1 MVCAEFSV
9 CFWHCSWSSHFCP
22 RLRWQRI
29 RRGLTKPSPRPSQ
42 WTGTRRRPIPP
53 AQEQPK
59 NENPPAPEEPK
70 TFTVTYT
77 DGVGGAVFDNEV
89 HSNLPS
95 GTATP
100 AFSGSLAREGYTF
113 AGWNPAVAE
122 TVTADV
128 TYAAKWEEGKTGPR
142 RVTLPTIPGPDVD
155 LAALDTGHKI
165 DVRFTVLYV
174 GDEFNIGYNYGSSE
188 KTKFVCQ
195 YKTNHSDTAYNNHT
209 IAISDIKAAASRA
222 SVNSGYQIVGWSKES
237 NANPTTWSLNKSGT
251 TACNKGST
259 IYLVAKNP
267 NPTTKYTYTLNY
279 DANGGTGAPSADSW
293 STTDASIRYHSFT
306 VKNTIP
312 TREGYVFKGW
322 KAKDGAD
329 TIYAGG
335 ALCSVSQQG
344 NDVVKNGNTWTRTLY
359 AVWEEAVP
367 SKPEW
372 SDIRRE
378 MQKVSVHVTCINP
391 DVNHTEKTYS
401 YKESNDDTIGSVQDS
416 AGSYTCTVT
425 VHLGRYRLQYN
436 QDFNREHE
444 FASSLTADVVLQY
457 NGTGWVIASALPLE
471 LKLTCGSAPTP
482 NPPGSDVLNSL
493 KVLVKCDSK
502 TYHFEKPYKMDDGDY
517 RLEKVDD
524 NTYTVI
530 VLADKYVEKYNAV
543 YPGHTL
549 FDNNTKTIKLVY
561 RYGAWT
567 VVGSNGVTFNV
578 SCEQKYTVTYT
589 DGVDGEVIFADQVSY
604 KKPGEKTPKFRG
616 TPTRTGYKF
625 IGWEPAVV
633 GTVTA
638 NATYTAQWVSISDL
652 DPAPEL
658 VSSLYMNFQ
667 CTNENASHDH
677 RSEMIAIGYGIGA
690 GGVIVTDAAGNPV
703 YNKDGNITAVITF
716 YQDSGFLNEYNKRT
730 GVAHRYA
737 DYEPKTK
744 SVDGVLIG
752 EVFHMYKKDYP
763 VVFDVVCGSLYTV
776 TYKDGTNG
784 TVFADDVHSNL
795 NANAATPAFVGG
807 TPTRPGYVFTGW
819 NPAVAATVTGNAT
832 YTAVWEKDANG
843 NGKPDKDEEKYTVTY
858 TDGVEN
864 EEIFADETY
873 SDLLSGTA
881 TPAFNGTPTRKGYA
895 FTGWNP
901 AVAATVT
908 GNATY
913 AAVWEEAAPPKPD
926 KPTPPTDEIGGAT
939 VAVKCITGHG
949 DLSWKIDSSTFT
961 VGEVTGD
968 DTTGYTCTV
977 TVQAEVYV
985 NAFNS
990 DKKANGVK
998 HTLADDAEKTFTMT
1012 YVNGAWTGPTNPA
1025 VTFEVKCEEELVPVH
1040 LVIYRNGDTSKAYK
1054 DVALESQPKGHVI
1067 DLSTID
1073 IADYYTGNYEFYG
1086 WYDDGAWNNYKANP
1100 ANPPAGL
1107 KEKTVNGWTNLK
1119 CMVYDKY
1126 QVVYFQS
1133 EEALRDFQNDHSK
1146 TEGRLYSTTALFGST
1161 LPTADAPTPTRTG
1174 YTFKFWS
1181 REGQNGDVTGQTV
1194 NGWTNL
1200 YAVWEKNTYTVT
1212 YTDGVDGEAF
1222 ADQAYT
1228 AKYEDATPAFEGTP
1242 TRKGFVFDGWNPEVA
1257 ETVTEDVTYTAQ
1269 WKPVQPDKKAI
1280 EGAIGRGV
1288 AVVCDN
1294 QNVKHG
1300 AKAYKV
1306 TLGEYTASNVMGTAA
1321 DGYTC
1326 TVTVRAA
1333 KFIEKYSSD
1342 MSDAV
1347 HTLIAG
1353 EPAEKTIELK
1363 WNGEKWVA
1371 ETELPVT
1378 FHTLCPPEQPSKK
1391 DIEGAIGRGV
1401 KIVCDN
1407 QNVKH
1412 GGKDYKPTQGEYTV
1426 SDVTGTASEGY
1437 TCTIT
1442 VKAAKIIEKYSSDMG
1457 KTHALIVGEQAEKTV
1472 ELKWD
1477 GEKWVAKTELPI
1489 TFHVECPP
1497 EKPTYDELKGLGI
1510 NAKVDCTTTTA
1521 HNGKSYTLIEDTYNV
1536 SDPERKGTAYTCI
1549 LTVNAKD
1556 YVAKYNAEENVG
1568 PHTLDDRDSK
1578 TIELTWN
1585 GEKWTAAETSVTF
1598 NVKCELLTV
1607 TYTDGVKGEE
1617 VFADV
1622 VYNDIPYGTN
1632 TPAFGTKDPTRKG
1645 YKFLGWEPVVADT
1658 VTENAT
1664 YVAQWEKLYTVTY
1677 TDGAKGKAFEDQV
1690 FTDLESGTKTPEF
1703 NGTPTRKGYKFLGWE
1718 PVVADT
1724 VTENVTYTAP
1734 VGRTLHRYL
1743 HRRREGQGVQGSG
1756 LQRS

>member
-1 MVCAEFSV
+1 MQTVCASGMDRQMKGEYFKMKNHGLRRIFSLFLALFMV
-9 CFWHCSWSSHFCP
+9 FTLLP
-22 RLRWQRI
+22 TTALAED
-29 RRGLTKPSPRPSQ
+29 T
-42 WTGTRRRPIPP
+42 TGADET
-53 AQEQPK
+53 QPK
-59 NENPPAPEEPK
+59 TVVVDEGEKKTDPPAPEEPK

-77 DGVGGAVFDNEV
+77 DGVGGAVFDNDV

-113 AGWNPAVAE
+113 VGWNPAVAE

-128 TYAAKWEEGKTGPR
+128 TYAAKWEEGKTNAR
-142 RVTLPTIPGPDVD
+142 RVPLPTIPKPDPAPAD
-155 LAALDTGHKI
+155 LNTGHKI

-293 STTDASIRYHSFT
+293 STTDAAIRYHSFT

-322 KAKDGAD
+322 KANDGSD
-329 TIYAGG
+329 TIYTGG
-335 ALCSVSQQG
+335 MTCAVSQYG

-359 AVWEEAVP
+359 AVWEEDAPAQPTPLDEAGVKALLGENAVQIICTNEQIGHG
-367 SKPEW
+367 SKTFGLIDGTFTVHQSNNRCEVVINSFSPYVNEFNAAVSVPAGTHITDNSMAGQNRTKINLVW
-372 SDIRRE
+372 SDG
-378 MQKVSVHVTCINP
+378 KWTAADAPAKYHVLCSSQPAEPTAPGEGDLENI
-391 DVNHTEKTYS
+391 EKLVRIVCDRNIHDA
-401 YKESNDDTIGSVQDS
+401 KEYGVI
-416 AGSYTCTVT
+416 AGSCEFGDIDMTGDVPTCPVT
-425 VHLGRYRLQYN
+425 IQAAEYVK
-436 QDFNREHE
+436 
-444 FASSLTADVVLQY
+444 AY
-457 NGTGWVIASALPLE
+457 NGTIGVEHTITGDTERLLILAWDANNNVWRPMTDTPVTFTVICPPARPGAEDLSN
-471 LKLTCGSAPTP
+471 LKAPVEVTCTTKPETHAA
-482 NPPGSDVLNSL
+482 VHFSL
-493 KVLVKCDSK
+493 R
-502 TYHFEKPYKMDDGDY
+502 GG
-517 RLEKVDD
+517 
-524 NTYTVI
+524 TYTIGDVAGNETDGYTCDI
-530 VLADKYVEKYNAV
+530 TLTADKYVARYNM
-543 YPGHTL
+543 
-549 FDNNTKTIKLVY
+549 D
-561 RYGAWT
+561 YG
-567 VVGSNGVTFNV
+567 
-578 SCEQKYTVTYT
+578 
-589 DGVDGEVIFADQVSY
+589 
-604 KKPGEKTPKFRG
+604 
-616 TPTRTGYKF
+616 
-625 IGWEPAVV
+625 
-633 GTVTA
+633 
-638 NATYTAQWVSISDL
+638 
-652 DPAPEL
+652 
-658 VSSLYMNFQ
+658 
-667 CTNENASHDH
+667 
-677 RSEMIAIGYGIGA
+677 
-690 GGVIVTDAAGNPV
+690 
-703 YNKDGNITAVITF
+703 
-716 YQDSGFLNEYNKRT
+716 
-730 GVAHRYA
+730 
-737 DYEPKTK
+737 
-744 SVDGVLIG
+744 
-752 EVFHMYKKDYP
+752 
-763 VVFDVVCGSLYTV
+763 
-776 TYKDGTNG
+776 
-784 TVFADDVHSNL
+784 
-795 NANAATPAFVGG
+795 
-807 TPTRPGYVFTGW
+807 
-819 NPAVAATVTGNAT
+819 
-832 YTAVWEKDANG
+832 
-843 NGKPDKDEEKYTVTY
+843 
-858 TDGVEN
+858 
-864 EEIFADETY
+864 
-873 SDLLSGTA
+873 
-881 TPAFNGTPTRKGYA
+881 
-895 FTGWNP
+895 
-901 AVAATVT
+901 
-908 GNATY
+908 
-913 AAVWEEAAPPKPD
+913 
-926 KPTPPTDEIGGAT
+926 
-939 VAVKCITGHG
+939 
-949 DLSWKIDSSTFT
+949 
-961 VGEVTGD
+961 
-968 DTTGYTCTV
+968 
-977 TVQAEVYV
+977 
-985 NAFNS
+985 
-990 DKKANGVK
+990 K
-998 HTLADDAEKTFTMT
+998 HTLTGDNSKTLTLK
-1012 YVNGAWTGPTNPA
+1012 YVEGRWVVNDP
-1025 VTFEVKCEEELVPVH
+1025 VTFPVECEEELFPVH

-1054 DVALESQPKGHVI
+1054 DIPLESQPKGHVI

-1212 YTDGVDGEAF
+1212 YTDGVNGEAF
-1222 ADQAYT
+1222 ADQVYT

-1242 TRKGFVFDGWNPEVA
+1242 TRKGFVFDGWTPEVA
-1257 ETVTEDVTYTAQ
+1257 ETVTDNATYTAQ

-1306 TLGEYTASNVMGTAA
+1306 TLGEYTVSDVMGTAA

-1457 KTHALIVGEQAEKTV
+1457 KTHALIVGEQPEKTV
-1472 ELKWD
+1472 ELKWN

-1617 VFADV
+1617 VFEDV
-1622 VYNDIPYGTN
+1622 VYKDIPYGTG

-1645 YKFLGWEPVVADT
+1645 YKFVGWEPEVAET
-1658 VTENAT
+1658 VTKNVT
-1664 YVAQWEKLYTVTY
+1664 YTAKWEKLYTVTY
-1677 TDGAKGKAFEDQV
+1677 TDGVKGKAFKDQV
-1690 FTDLESGTKTPEF
+1690 YKDLESGTDTPKF
-1703 NGTPTRKGYKFLGWE
+1703 DGKPTRKGYTFTGWS
-1718 PVVADT
+1718 PKVTDT
-1724 VTENVTYTAP
+1724 VTKDVTYVAQWKSVKNGKDNIPKTGDSEI
-1734 VGRTLHRYL
+1734 VMVL
-1743 HRRREGQGVQGSG
+1743 GSVLLFSFCG
-1756 LQRS
+1756 AAAVSVYDRKRKHF

>member
-1 MVCAEFSV
+1 MTA
-9 CFWHCSWSSHFCP
+9 
-22 RLRWQRI
+22 
-29 RRGLTKPSPRPSQ
+29 
-42 WTGTRRRPIPP
+42 
-53 AQEQPK
+53 
-59 NENPPAPEEPK
+59 N
-70 TFTVTYT
+70 VTY
-77 DGVGGAVFDNEV
+77 
-89 HSNLPS
+89 
-95 GTATP
+95 
-100 AFSGSLAREGYTF
+100 
-113 AGWNPAVAE
+113 VAQ
-122 TVTADV
+122 
-128 TYAAKWEEGKTGPR
+128 WEAGKTSAR

-155 LAALDTGHKI
+155 PAALNTGHKI

-188 KTKFVCQ
+188 KTQFVCQ

-293 STTDASIRYHSFT
+293 STTDAAIRYHSFT

-322 KAKDGAD
+322 KANDGSD
-329 TIYAGG
+329 TIYTGG
-335 ALCSVSQQG
+335 MTCAVSQYG

-359 AVWEEAVP
+359 AVWEEA
-367 SKPEW
+367 
-372 SDIRRE
+372 
-378 MQKVSVHVTCINP
+378 T
-391 DVNHTEKTYS
+391 
-401 YKESNDDTIGSVQDS
+401 
-416 AGSYTCTVT
+416 
-425 VHLGRYRLQYN
+425 
-436 QDFNREHE
+436 
-444 FASSLTADVVLQY
+444 
-457 NGTGWVIASALPLE
+457 
-471 LKLTCGSAPTP
+471 
-482 NPPGSDVLNSL
+482 
-493 KVLVKCDSK
+493 
-502 TYHFEKPYKMDDGDY
+502 
-517 RLEKVDD
+517 
-524 NTYTVI
+524 
-530 VLADKYVEKYNAV
+530 
-543 YPGHTL
+543 
-549 FDNNTKTIKLVY
+549 
-561 RYGAWT
+561 
-567 VVGSNGVTFNV
+567 
-578 SCEQKYTVTYT
+578 
-589 DGVDGEVIFADQVSY
+589 
-604 KKPGEKTPKFRG
+604 
-616 TPTRTGYKF
+616 
-625 IGWEPAVV
+625 
-633 GTVTA
+633 
-638 NATYTAQWVSISDL
+638 
-652 DPAPEL
+652 
-658 VSSLYMNFQ
+658 
-667 CTNENASHDH
+667 
-677 RSEMIAIGYGIGA
+677 
-690 GGVIVTDAAGNPV
+690 
-703 YNKDGNITAVITF
+703 
-716 YQDSGFLNEYNKRT
+716 
-730 GVAHRYA
+730 
-737 DYEPKTK
+737 
-744 SVDGVLIG
+744 
-752 EVFHMYKKDYP
+752 
-763 VVFDVVCGSLYTV
+763 
-776 TYKDGTNG
+776 
-784 TVFADDVHSNL
+784 
-795 NANAATPAFVGG
+795 
-807 TPTRPGYVFTGW
+807 
-819 NPAVAATVTGNAT
+819 
-832 YTAVWEKDANG
+832 
-843 NGKPDKDEEKYTVTY
+843 
-858 TDGVEN
+858 
-864 EEIFADETY
+864 
-873 SDLLSGTA
+873 
-881 TPAFNGTPTRKGYA
+881 
-895 FTGWNP
+895 
-901 AVAATVT
+901 
-908 GNATY
+908 
-913 AAVWEEAAPPKPD
+913 PPKPD
-926 KPTPPTDEIGGAT
+926 KPTAPGE
-939 VAVKCITGHG
+939 G
-949 DLSWKIDSSTFT
+949 DLSGLIGQITVNCTNEAATHVLNSKSYALIADSYNTSEVEGDAENGYTYT
-961 VGEVTGD
+961 VTINSQKYVEQFDTDTGAAHDPKGVNATVTLKYTDNGWTVESGAPVVFDVACVTEIVPPARPGAEDLSNLEAPVEVVCTTKPETHAAAHFSLGD
-968 DTTGYTCTV
+968 GTYTIGDVAGNETDGYTCDITV
-977 TVQAEVYV
+977 TADRYV
-985 NAFNS
+985 WWYNL
-990 DKKANGVK
+990 DYGK
-998 HTLADDAEKTFTMT
+998 HTLTGDNTKTLTLK
-1012 YVNGAWTGPTNPA
+1012 YVEGQWA
-1025 VTFEVKCEEELVPVH
+1025 VDTPITFPVECEEELFPVH

-1086 WYDDGAWNNYKANP
+1086 WYDDGLFNIYKSDP

-1133 EEALRDFQNDHSK
+1133 EEAWRDFQNDHSK

-1212 YTDGVDGEAF
+1212 YTDGVNGEAF
-1222 ADQAYT
+1222 ADQVYNVPF
-1228 AKYEDATPAFEGTP
+1228 EDATPAFDGTPARAGYKFLGWEPTVAETVTENATYVAQWEKLYTVTYTDGVDEKVFKDDVHSDLEKDTKTPAFSGGTP

-1294 QNVKHG
+1294 QNVNHG
-1300 AKAYKV
+1300 EKKYKP
-1306 TLGEYTASNVMGTAA
+1306 TLGEYTVSDVMGTAA

-1326 TVTVRAA
+1326 TVTVKAA
-1333 KFIEKYSSD
+1333 KFIEKYNSD
-1342 MSDAV
+1342 MGDAV

-1401 KIVCDN
+1401 RIVCDN
-1407 QNVKH
+1407 QHVNH
-1412 GGKDYKPTQGEYTV
+1412 WAKDYKPTQGEYTV

-1442 VKAAKIIEKYSSDMG
+1442 VKAAKIVEKYGSDFG
-1457 KTHALIVGEQAEKTV
+1457 KPHDLIIGEAAEKTV

-1521 HNGKSYTLIEDTYNV
+1521 HNGKSYTLIEGTYNV

-1585 GEKWTAAETSVTF
+1585 GEKWTAAETSVAF

-1622 VYNDIPYGTN
+1622 VYKDIPYGTG
-1632 TPAFGTKDPTRKG
+1632 TPAFGTKDPTREG
-1645 YKFLGWEPVVADT
+1645 YKFVGWEPEVAET
-1658 VTENAT
+1658 VTKDVT
-1664 YVAQWEKLYTVTY
+1664 YTAKWEKLYTVTY
-1677 TDGAKGKAFEDQV
+1677 TDGVKGKAFKDQV
-1690 FTDLESGTKTPEF
+1690 YKDLESGTDTPKF
-1703 NGTPTRKGYKFLGWE
+1703 DGKPTRKGYTFTGWS
-1718 PVVADT
+1718 PKVTDT
-1724 VTENVTYTAP
+1724 VTKDVTYVAQWKSVKNGKDNIPKTGDSEI
-1734 VGRTLHRYL
+1734 VMVL
-1743 HRRREGQGVQGSG
+1743 GSVLLFSFCG
-1756 LQRS
+1756 AAAVSVYDRKRKHF

>member
-1 MVCAEFSV
+1 M
-9 CFWHCSWSSHFCP
+9 
-22 RLRWQRI
+22 
-29 RRGLTKPSPRPSQ
+29 
-42 WTGTRRRPIPP
+42 
-53 AQEQPK
+53 
-59 NENPPAPEEPK
+59 
-70 TFTVTYT
+70 
-77 DGVGGAVFDNEV
+77 
-89 HSNLPS
+89 
-95 GTATP
+95 TA
-100 AFSGSLAREGYTF
+100 
-113 AGWNPAVAE
+113 N
-122 TVTADV
+122 V
-128 TYAAKWEEGKTGPR
+128 TYAAKWEEGKTNAR
-142 RVTLPTIPGPDVD
+142 RVPLPTIPKPDPAPAD
-155 LAALDTGHKI
+155 LNTGHKI

-209 IAISDIKAAASRA
+209 IAISDIKAAAGRA

-322 KAKDGAD
+322 KANDGSD
-329 TIYAGG
+329 TIYTGG
-335 ALCSVSQQG
+335 MTCAVSQYG

-359 AVWEEAVP
+359 AVWEEA
-367 SKPEW
+367 
-372 SDIRRE
+372 
-378 MQKVSVHVTCINP
+378 
-391 DVNHTEKTYS
+391 
-401 YKESNDDTIGSVQDS
+401 
-416 AGSYTCTVT
+416 
-425 VHLGRYRLQYN
+425 
-436 QDFNREHE
+436 
-444 FASSLTADVVLQY
+444 
-457 NGTGWVIASALPLE
+457 
-471 LKLTCGSAPTP
+471 
-482 NPPGSDVLNSL
+482 
-493 KVLVKCDSK
+493 
-502 TYHFEKPYKMDDGDY
+502 
-517 RLEKVDD
+517 
-524 NTYTVI
+524 
-530 VLADKYVEKYNAV
+530 
-543 YPGHTL
+543 
-549 FDNNTKTIKLVY
+549 
-561 RYGAWT
+561 
-567 VVGSNGVTFNV
+567 
-578 SCEQKYTVTYT
+578 
-589 DGVDGEVIFADQVSY
+589 
-604 KKPGEKTPKFRG
+604 
-616 TPTRTGYKF
+616 
-625 IGWEPAVV
+625 
-633 GTVTA
+633 
-638 NATYTAQWVSISDL
+638 
-652 DPAPEL
+652 
-658 VSSLYMNFQ
+658 
-667 CTNENASHDH
+667 
-677 RSEMIAIGYGIGA
+677 
-690 GGVIVTDAAGNPV
+690 
-703 YNKDGNITAVITF
+703 
-716 YQDSGFLNEYNKRT
+716 
-730 GVAHRYA
+730 
-737 DYEPKTK
+737 
-744 SVDGVLIG
+744 
-752 EVFHMYKKDYP
+752 
-763 VVFDVVCGSLYTV
+763 
-776 TYKDGTNG
+776 
-784 TVFADDVHSNL
+784 
-795 NANAATPAFVGG
+795 
-807 TPTRPGYVFTGW
+807 
-819 NPAVAATVTGNAT
+819 
-832 YTAVWEKDANG
+832 
-843 NGKPDKDEEKYTVTY
+843 
-858 TDGVEN
+858 
-864 EEIFADETY
+864 
-873 SDLLSGTA
+873 
-881 TPAFNGTPTRKGYA
+881 
-895 FTGWNP
+895 
-901 AVAATVT
+901 
-908 GNATY
+908 
-913 AAVWEEAAPPKPD
+913 APPKPD
-926 KPTPPTDEIGGAT
+926 KPTAPGE
-939 VAVKCITGHG
+939 G
-949 DLSWKIDSSTFT
+949 DLSGLIGQIT
-961 VGEVTGD
+961 VNCTNGKAAHELKTKGYTLISGSYTTSEVAGD
-968 DTTGYTCTV
+968 AENGYTCTV
-977 TVQAEVYV
+977 TINSQKYVEQFDTDTGAAHTPKDAAATVTLKHTDNGWAVERGVPVVFNVVCVTEIVPPAKPGAEDLANLEAPVEVVCTTKPETHAAAHFSLGDGTYTIGDVAGNKTDGYTCDITVTADRYV
-985 NAFNS
+985 WWYNL
-990 DKKANGVK
+990 DYGK
-998 HTLADDAEKTFTMT
+998 HTLTGDNTKTLTLK
-1012 YVNGAWTGPTNPA
+1012 YVEGQWA
-1025 VTFEVKCEEELVPVH
+1025 VDTPITFPVECEEELFPVH

-1054 DVALESQPKGHVI
+1054 DIPLESQPKGHVI

-1146 TEGRLYSTTALFGST
+1146 TEGRLYSTTAPFGST

-1212 YTDGVDGEAF
+1212 YTDGVNGEAF
-1222 ADQAYT
+1222 ADQTYT
-1228 AKYEDATPAFEGTP
+1228 AKYEDATPTFEGTP
-1242 TRKGFVFDGWNPEVA
+1242 ARKGFVFDGWNPEVA
-1257 ETVTEDVTYTAQ
+1257 ETVTDNATYTAQ

-1306 TLGEYTASNVMGTAA
+1306 TLGEYTVSDVMGTAA

-1342 MSDAV
+1342 MGDAV

-1401 KIVCDN
+1401 RIVCDN
-1407 QNVKH
+1407 QNVNH
-1412 GGKDYKPTQGEYTV
+1412 WAKDYKPTQGEYTV

-1442 VKAAKIIEKYSSDMG
+1442 VKAAKIVEKYGSDFG
-1457 KTHALIVGEQAEKTV
+1457 KPHDLIIGEAAEKTV

-1521 HNGKSYTLIEDTYNV
+1521 HNDKSYTLIEGTYEV

-1617 VFADV
+1617 VFEDV
-1622 VYNDIPYGTN
+1622 VYKDIPYGTS
-1632 TPAFGTKDPTRKG
+1632 TPAFGTKDPTREG
-1645 YKFLGWEPVVADT
+1645 YKFVGWEPEVAET
-1658 VTENAT
+1658 VTENVT
-1664 YVAQWEKLYTVTY
+1664 YTAKWEKLYTVTY
-1677 TDGAKGKAFEDQV
+1677 TDGAKGKAFKDQV
-1690 FTDLESGTKTPEF
+1690 YSDLEAGTDTPKF
-1703 NGTPTRKGYKFLGWE
+1703 DGKPTRKGYTFTGWS
-1718 PVVADT
+1718 PKVTDT
-1724 VTENVTYTAP
+1724 VTKDVTYVAQWKSVKNGKDNIPKTGDSEI
-1734 VGRTLHRYL
+1734 VMVL
-1743 HRRREGQGVQGSG
+1743 GSVLLFSFCG
-1756 LQRS
+1756 AAAVSVYDRKRKHF

>member
-1 MVCAEFSV
+1 M
-9 CFWHCSWSSHFCP
+9 
-22 RLRWQRI
+22 
-29 RRGLTKPSPRPSQ
+29 
-42 WTGTRRRPIPP
+42 
-53 AQEQPK
+53 
-59 NENPPAPEEPK
+59 
-70 TFTVTYT
+70 
-77 DGVGGAVFDNEV
+77 
-89 HSNLPS
+89 
-95 GTATP
+95 
-100 AFSGSLAREGYTF
+100 
-113 AGWNPAVAE
+113 
-122 TVTADV
+122 TADV

-322 KAKDGAD
+322 KANDGSD
-329 TIYAGG
+329 TIYTGG
-335 ALCSVSQQG
+335 MTCAVSQYG

-359 AVWEEAVP
+359 AVWEEA
-367 SKPEW
+367 
-372 SDIRRE
+372 
-378 MQKVSVHVTCINP
+378 T
-391 DVNHTEKTYS
+391 
-401 YKESNDDTIGSVQDS
+401 
-416 AGSYTCTVT
+416 
-425 VHLGRYRLQYN
+425 
-436 QDFNREHE
+436 
-444 FASSLTADVVLQY
+444 
-457 NGTGWVIASALPLE
+457 
-471 LKLTCGSAPTP
+471 
-482 NPPGSDVLNSL
+482 
-493 KVLVKCDSK
+493 
-502 TYHFEKPYKMDDGDY
+502 
-517 RLEKVDD
+517 
-524 NTYTVI
+524 
-530 VLADKYVEKYNAV
+530 
-543 YPGHTL
+543 
-549 FDNNTKTIKLVY
+549 
-561 RYGAWT
+561 
-567 VVGSNGVTFNV
+567 
-578 SCEQKYTVTYT
+578 
-589 DGVDGEVIFADQVSY
+589 
-604 KKPGEKTPKFRG
+604 
-616 TPTRTGYKF
+616 
-625 IGWEPAVV
+625 
-633 GTVTA
+633 
-638 NATYTAQWVSISDL
+638 
-652 DPAPEL
+652 
-658 VSSLYMNFQ
+658 
-667 CTNENASHDH
+667 
-677 RSEMIAIGYGIGA
+677 
-690 GGVIVTDAAGNPV
+690 
-703 YNKDGNITAVITF
+703 
-716 YQDSGFLNEYNKRT
+716 
-730 GVAHRYA
+730 
-737 DYEPKTK
+737 
-744 SVDGVLIG
+744 
-752 EVFHMYKKDYP
+752 
-763 VVFDVVCGSLYTV
+763 
-776 TYKDGTNG
+776 
-784 TVFADDVHSNL
+784 
-795 NANAATPAFVGG
+795 
-807 TPTRPGYVFTGW
+807 
-819 NPAVAATVTGNAT
+819 
-832 YTAVWEKDANG
+832 
-843 NGKPDKDEEKYTVTY
+843 
-858 TDGVEN
+858 
-864 EEIFADETY
+864 
-873 SDLLSGTA
+873 
-881 TPAFNGTPTRKGYA
+881 
-895 FTGWNP
+895 
-901 AVAATVT
+901 
-908 GNATY
+908 
-913 AAVWEEAAPPKPD
+913 PPKPD
-926 KPTPPTDEIGGAT
+926 KPTAPGE
-939 VAVKCITGHG
+939 G
-949 DLSWKIDSSTFT
+949 DLSGLIGNIT
-961 VGEVTGD
+961 VNCTNGKAAHELKAKGYTLISGSYTTNEVAGD
-968 DTTGYTCTV
+968 AENGYTCTV
-977 TVQAEVYV
+977 TINSQKYVEQFDTNTRTVHDPKGV
-985 NAFNS
+985 NATVTLKYTDNGWTVESGAPVVFDVACVTEIVPPARPGAEDLSNLKAPVDVTCTTKPETHAAVHFS
-990 DKKANGVK
+990 LRGGTYTIGDVAGNETDGYTCDITVTADKYVARYNMDYGK
-998 HTLADDAEKTFTMT
+998 HTLTGDNTKTLTLK
-1012 YVNGAWTGPTNPA
+1012 YVEGQWA
-1025 VTFEVKCEEELVPVH
+1025 VDTPITFPVECEEDLFPVH
-1040 LVIYRNGDTSKAYK
+1040 LVIYRNGNTTTAYK
-1054 DVALESQPKGHVI
+1054 DIALESQPKGHVI

-1086 WYDDGAWNNYKANP
+1086 WYDDGLFNIYKSDP

-1146 TEGRLYSTTALFGST
+1146 TEGRLHSTTALFGST

-1212 YTDGVDGEAF
+1212 YTDGVNGEAF

-1228 AKYEDATPAFEGTP
+1228 AKYEDATPAFEGTPARAGYKFLGWEPTVAETVTENATYVAQWEKLYTVTYTDGVDGKAFKDDVHSDLEKDTPTPAFSGGTP

-1294 QNVKHG
+1294 QNVNHG
-1300 AKAYKV
+1300 EKKYKP
-1306 TLGEYTASNVMGTAA
+1306 TLGEYTVSNVMGTAA

-1342 MSDAV
+1342 MGDAV

-1407 QNVKH
+1407 QNVNH
-1412 GGKDYKPTQGEYTV
+1412 WGKDYKPTQGEYTV

-1442 VKAAKIIEKYSSDMG
+1442 VKAAKIVEKYGSDFG
-1457 KTHALIVGEQAEKTV
+1457 KPHDLIIGEAAEKTV

-1521 HNGKSYTLIEDTYNV
+1521 HNGKSYTLIEGTYNV

-1585 GEKWTAAETSVTF
+1585 GEKWTAAETSVAF

-1622 VYNDIPYGTN
+1622 VYKDIPYGTG
-1632 TPAFGTKDPTRKG
+1632 TPAFGTKDPTREG
-1645 YKFLGWEPVVADT
+1645 YKFVGWEPEVAET
-1658 VTENAT
+1658 VTKDVT
-1664 YVAQWEKLYTVTY
+1664 YTAKWEKLYTVTY
-1677 TDGAKGKAFEDQV
+1677 TDGVKGKAFKDQV
-1690 FTDLESGTKTPEF
+1690 YKDLESGTDTPKF
-1703 NGTPTRKGYKFLGWE
+1703 DGKPTRKGYTFTGWS
-1718 PVVADT
+1718 PKVTDT
-1724 VTENVTYTAP
+1724 VTKDVTYVAQWKSVKNGKDNIPKTGDSEI
-1734 VGRTLHRYL
+1734 VMVL
-1743 HRRREGQGVQGSG
+1743 GSVLLFSFCG
-1756 LQRS
+1756 AAAVSVYDRKRKHF

>member
-1 MVCAEFSV
+1 MKNHGLRRIFSLFLALFMVFTLLPTTALAED
-9 CFWHCSWSSHFCP
+9 
-22 RLRWQRI
+22 
-29 RRGLTKPSPRPSQ
+29 T
-42 WTGTRRRPIPP
+42 TGADETQPKTVVVDEGEKKTDPP

-100 AFSGSLAREGYTF
+100 AFSGTLAREGYTF
-113 AGWNPAVAE
+113 AGWNPTVAG

-142 RVTLPTIPGPDVD
+142 RVTVPTIPGPDVD

-165 DVRFTVLYV
+165 DVRFTVLYM

-251 TACNKGST
+251 TACNKGTT

-306 VKNTIP
+306 VKNTTP

-322 KAKDGAD
+322 KAKDGSD
-329 TIYAGG
+329 TIYTGG
-335 ALCSVSQQG
+335 TLCSVSQYG

-359 AVWEEAVP
+359 AVWEEA
-367 SKPEW
+367 
-372 SDIRRE
+372 
-378 MQKVSVHVTCINP
+378 T
-391 DVNHTEKTYS
+391 
-401 YKESNDDTIGSVQDS
+401 
-416 AGSYTCTVT
+416 
-425 VHLGRYRLQYN
+425 
-436 QDFNREHE
+436 
-444 FASSLTADVVLQY
+444 
-457 NGTGWVIASALPLE
+457 
-471 LKLTCGSAPTP
+471 
-482 NPPGSDVLNSL
+482 
-493 KVLVKCDSK
+493 
-502 TYHFEKPYKMDDGDY
+502 
-517 RLEKVDD
+517 
-524 NTYTVI
+524 
-530 VLADKYVEKYNAV
+530 
-543 YPGHTL
+543 
-549 FDNNTKTIKLVY
+549 
-561 RYGAWT
+561 
-567 VVGSNGVTFNV
+567 
-578 SCEQKYTVTYT
+578 
-589 DGVDGEVIFADQVSY
+589 
-604 KKPGEKTPKFRG
+604 
-616 TPTRTGYKF
+616 
-625 IGWEPAVV
+625 
-633 GTVTA
+633 
-638 NATYTAQWVSISDL
+638 
-652 DPAPEL
+652 
-658 VSSLYMNFQ
+658 
-667 CTNENASHDH
+667 
-677 RSEMIAIGYGIGA
+677 
-690 GGVIVTDAAGNPV
+690 
-703 YNKDGNITAVITF
+703 
-716 YQDSGFLNEYNKRT
+716 
-730 GVAHRYA
+730 
-737 DYEPKTK
+737 
-744 SVDGVLIG
+744 
-752 EVFHMYKKDYP
+752 
-763 VVFDVVCGSLYTV
+763 
-776 TYKDGTNG
+776 
-784 TVFADDVHSNL
+784 
-795 NANAATPAFVGG
+795 
-807 TPTRPGYVFTGW
+807 
-819 NPAVAATVTGNAT
+819 
-832 YTAVWEKDANG
+832 
-843 NGKPDKDEEKYTVTY
+843 
-858 TDGVEN
+858 
-864 EEIFADETY
+864 
-873 SDLLSGTA
+873 
-881 TPAFNGTPTRKGYA
+881 
-895 FTGWNP
+895 
-901 AVAATVT
+901 
-908 GNATY
+908 
-913 AAVWEEAAPPKPD
+913 PPKPD
-926 KPTPPTDEIGGAT
+926 KPTAPGE
-939 VAVKCITGHG
+939 G
-949 DLSWKIDSSTFT
+949 DLSGLIGNIT
-961 VGEVTGD
+961 VNCTNGKAAHELKAKGYTLISGSYTTNEVAGDAENGYTYTVTINSQKYVEQFDADTGAAHD
-968 DTTGYTCTV
+968 PKDASATVTLKHTDNGWAVESGAPVVFNVACVTEIVPPARPGAEDLAKLEAPVEVVCTTKPETHTAAPFSLIEGTYDIGDVSGNETDGYTCDITV
-977 TVQAEVYV
+977 TAGNYV
-985 NAFNS
+985 ALYNTDF
-990 DKKANGVK
+990 GK
-998 HTLADDAEKTFTMT
+998 HTLTGDNSKTLTLK
-1012 YVNGAWTGPTNPA
+1012 YVEGRWVVNDP
-1025 VTFEVKCEEELVPVH
+1025 VTFPVECEEELFPVH

-1054 DVALESQPKGHVI
+1054 DIPLESQPKGHVI

-1073 IADYYTGNYEFYG
+1073 IADYYTGNYKFYG

-1212 YTDGVDGEAF
+1212 YTDGVNGKAF

-1242 TRKGFVFDGWNPEVA
+1242 TRKGFVFDGWTPEVA
-1257 ETVTEDVTYTAQ
+1257 ETVTDNATYTAQ

-1306 TLGEYTASNVMGTAA
+1306 TLGEYTVSDVMGTAA

-1342 MSDAV
+1342 MGDAV

-1407 QNVKH
+1407 QNVNH
-1412 GGKDYKPTQGEYTV
+1412 WGKDYKPTQGEYTV

-1457 KTHALIVGEQAEKTV
+1457 KTHALIVGEQPEKTV
-1472 ELKWD
+1472 ELKWN

-1622 VYNDIPYGTN
+1622 VYKDIPYGTS
-1632 TPAFGTKDPTRKG
+1632 TPAFGTKDPTREG
-1645 YKFLGWEPVVADT
+1645 YKFVGWEPEVAET
-1658 VTENAT
+1658 VTKNVT
-1664 YVAQWEKLYTVTY
+1664 YTAKWEKLYTVTY
-1677 TDGAKGKAFEDQV
+1677 TDGVKGKAFKDQV
-1690 FTDLESGTKTPEF
+1690 YKDLESGTDTPKF
-1703 NGTPTRKGYKFLGWE
+1703 DGKPTRKGYTFTGWS
-1718 PVVADT
+1718 PKVTDT
-1724 VTENVTYTAP
+1724 VTKDVTYVAQWKSVKNGKDNIPKTGDSEI
-1734 VGRTLHRYL
+1734 VMVL
-1743 HRRREGQGVQGSG
+1743 GSVLLFSFCG
-1756 LQRS
+1756 AAAVSVYDRKRKHF

>member
-1 MVCAEFSV
+1 MKNHGLRRIFSLFLALFMVFTLLPTTALAED
-9 CFWHCSWSSHFCP
+9 
-22 RLRWQRI
+22 
-29 RRGLTKPSPRPSQ
+29 T
-42 WTGTRRRPIPP
+42 TGADETQPKAVVVDEGEKKTDPP

-77 DGVGGAVFDNEV
+77 DGAGGAVFADKV
-89 HSNLPS
+89 YSNLSS

-100 AFSGSLAREGYTF
+100 AFSGTPAREGYTF

-122 TVTADV
+122 TVTANV
-128 TYAAKWEEGKTGPR
+128 TYVAQWGGGKTSAR
-142 RVTLPTIPGPDVD
+142 RVTLPTIPDPDPAP
-155 LAALDTGHKI
+155 AALNTGHKI
-165 DVRFTVLYV
+165 DVTFTVLYV
-174 GDEFNIGYNYGSSE
+174 GDEFRIGYNYGSSE

-195 YKTNHSDTAYNNHT
+195 YSSNHSDTAYNNHT
-209 IAISDIKAAASRA
+209 IAISDIKAAAGRA
-222 SVNSGYQIVGWSKES
+222 TVNSGYTIVGWSKES

-251 TACNKGST
+251 TACNKGTT

-293 STTDASIRYHSFT
+293 STTDAAIRYHSFT

-322 KAKDGAD
+322 KAKDGSD
-329 TIYAGG
+329 TIYTGG
-335 ALCSVSQQG
+335 TLCSVSQQG

-359 AVWEEAVP
+359 AVWEEDAPAQPTAPDNDTVKALLGENAVQIICTNAQIGHG
-367 SKPEW
+367 SKTFGLIDGTFTVYQSNNRCEVVINSLSPYVNEFNAAVSVPAGTHITDNSMAGQNRTKINLVW
-372 SDIRRE
+372 SDG
-378 MQKVSVHVTCINP
+378 KWTAADAPAKYHVLCSLQPVEPTTPGEGDLENI
-391 DVNHTEKTYS
+391 EKLVRIVCDRNIHDA
-401 YKESNDDTIGSVQDS
+401 KEYGVI
-416 AGSYTCTVT
+416 AGSCEFGGIDMTGDVPTCPVT
-425 VHLGRYRLQYN
+425 IRAAKYV
-436 QDFNREHE
+436 E
-444 FASSLTADVVLQY
+444 AY
-457 NGTGWVIASALPLE
+457 NGTIGVEHTITGDTERLLILAWDANNNVWRPM
-471 LKLTCGSAPTP
+471 TDTP
-482 NPPGSDVLNSL
+482 
-493 KVLVKCDSK
+493 
-502 TYHFEKPYKMDDGDY
+502 
-517 RLEKVDD
+517 
-524 NTYTVI
+524 
-530 VLADKYVEKYNAV
+530 
-543 YPGHTL
+543 
-549 FDNNTKTIKLVY
+549 
-561 RYGAWT
+561 
-567 VVGSNGVTFNV
+567 VTF
-578 SCEQKYTVTYT
+578 
-589 DGVDGEVIFADQVSY
+589 
-604 KKPGEKTPKFRG
+604 
-616 TPTRTGYKF
+616 
-625 IGWEPAVV
+625 
-633 GTVTA
+633 
-638 NATYTAQWVSISDL
+638 
-652 DPAPEL
+652 
-658 VSSLYMNFQ
+658 
-667 CTNENASHDH
+667 
-677 RSEMIAIGYGIGA
+677 
-690 GGVIVTDAAGNPV
+690 PV
-703 YNKDGNITAVITF
+703 
-716 YQDSGFLNEYNKRT
+716 E
-730 GVAHRYA
+730 
-737 DYEPKTK
+737 
-744 SVDGVLIG
+744 
-752 EVFHMYKKDYP
+752 
-763 VVFDVVCGSLYTV
+763 
-776 TYKDGTNG
+776 
-784 TVFADDVHSNL
+784 
-795 NANAATPAFVGG
+795 
-807 TPTRPGYVFTGW
+807 
-819 NPAVAATVTGNAT
+819 
-832 YTAVWEKDANG
+832 
-843 NGKPDKDEEKYTVTY
+843 
-858 TDGVEN
+858 
-864 EEIFADETY
+864 
-873 SDLLSGTA
+873 
-881 TPAFNGTPTRKGYA
+881 
-895 FTGWNP
+895 
-901 AVAATVT
+901 
-908 GNATY
+908 
-913 AAVWEEAAPPKPD
+913 
-926 KPTPPTDEIGGAT
+926 
-939 VAVKCITGHG
+939 
-949 DLSWKIDSSTFT
+949 
-961 VGEVTGD
+961 
-968 DTTGYTCTV
+968 
-977 TVQAEVYV
+977 
-985 NAFNS
+985 
-990 DKKANGVK
+990 
-998 HTLADDAEKTFTMT
+998 
-1012 YVNGAWTGPTNPA
+1012 
-1025 VTFEVKCEEELVPVH
+1025 CEEELFPVH
-1040 LVIYRNGDTSKAYK
+1040 LVIYRNGNTKTAYK
-1054 DVALESQPKGHVI
+1054 DIPLEGQPKGHVI

-1086 WYDDGAWNNYKANP
+1086 WYDDGLFNIYKRDP

-1107 KEKTVNGWTNLK
+1107 KEKTVNGWTNFK
-1119 CMVYDKY
+1119 CMVYDY
-1126 QVVYFQS
+1126 VPVVYFQS
-1133 EEALRDFQNDHSK
+1133 EEAWRDYQNDHSK

-1212 YTDGVDGEAF
+1212 YTDGVNGEAF

-1242 TRKGFVFDGWNPEVA
+1242 TRKGFVFDGWIPEVA
-1257 ETVTEDVTYTAQ
+1257 ETVTDNATYTAQ

-1294 QNVKHG
+1294 QNVNHG
-1300 AKAYKV
+1300 EKKYKP
-1306 TLGEYTASNVMGTAA
+1306 TLGEYTVSNVMGTAA

-1407 QNVKH
+1407 QNVNH
-1412 GGKDYKPTQGEYTV
+1412 WGKDYKPTQGEYTV

-1457 KTHALIVGEQAEKTV
+1457 KTHALIVGEQAEKAV
-1472 ELKWD
+1472 ELKWN

-1536 SDPERKGTAYTCI
+1536 SDPERKGTVYTCI

-1622 VYNDIPYGTN
+1622 VYKDIPYGTG

-1645 YKFLGWEPVVADT
+1645 YKFVGWEPEVAET
-1658 VTENAT
+1658 VTKDVT
-1664 YVAQWEKLYTVTY
+1664 YTAKWEKLYTVTY
-1677 TDGAKGKAFEDQV
+1677 TDGVKGKAFKDQV
-1690 FTDLESGTKTPEF
+1690 YSDLEAGTDTPKF
-1703 NGTPTRKGYKFLGWE
+1703 DGKPTRKGYTFTGWS
-1718 PVVADT
+1718 PKVTDT
-1724 VTENVTYTAP
+1724 VTKDVTYVAQWKSVKNGKDNIPKTGDSEI
-1734 VGRTLHRYL
+1734 VMVL
-1743 HRRREGQGVQGSG
+1743 GSVLLFSFCG
-1756 LQRS
+1756 AAAVSVYDRKRKHF

>member
-1 MVCAEFSV
+1 MQTVCASGMDHQMKGEYFKMKNHGLRRIFSLFLALFMV
-9 CFWHCSWSSHFCP
+9 FTLLP
-22 RLRWQRI
+22 TTALAED
-29 RRGLTKPSPRPSQ
+29 T
-42 WTGTRRRPIPP
+42 TGADETQPKTVVVDEGEKKTDPP

-77 DGVGGAVFDNEV
+77 DGVGGAVFDNDV

-113 AGWNPAVAE
+113 VGWNPAVAE

-128 TYAAKWEEGKTGPR
+128 TYAAKWEEGKTNAR
-142 RVTLPTIPGPDVD
+142 RVPLPTIPKPDPAPAD
-155 LAALDTGHKI
+155 LNTGHKI

-293 STTDASIRYHSFT
+293 STTDASIRHHSFT

-322 KAKDGAD
+322 KANDGSD
-329 TIYAGG
+329 TIYTGG
-335 ALCSVSQQG
+335 MTCAVSQYG

-359 AVWEEAVP
+359 AVWEEA
-367 SKPEW
+367 
-372 SDIRRE
+372 
-378 MQKVSVHVTCINP
+378 
-391 DVNHTEKTYS
+391 
-401 YKESNDDTIGSVQDS
+401 
-416 AGSYTCTVT
+416 
-425 VHLGRYRLQYN
+425 
-436 QDFNREHE
+436 
-444 FASSLTADVVLQY
+444 
-457 NGTGWVIASALPLE
+457 
-471 LKLTCGSAPTP
+471 
-482 NPPGSDVLNSL
+482 
-493 KVLVKCDSK
+493 
-502 TYHFEKPYKMDDGDY
+502 
-517 RLEKVDD
+517 
-524 NTYTVI
+524 
-530 VLADKYVEKYNAV
+530 
-543 YPGHTL
+543 
-549 FDNNTKTIKLVY
+549 
-561 RYGAWT
+561 
-567 VVGSNGVTFNV
+567 
-578 SCEQKYTVTYT
+578 
-589 DGVDGEVIFADQVSY
+589 
-604 KKPGEKTPKFRG
+604 
-616 TPTRTGYKF
+616 
-625 IGWEPAVV
+625 
-633 GTVTA
+633 
-638 NATYTAQWVSISDL
+638 
-652 DPAPEL
+652 
-658 VSSLYMNFQ
+658 
-667 CTNENASHDH
+667 
-677 RSEMIAIGYGIGA
+677 
-690 GGVIVTDAAGNPV
+690 
-703 YNKDGNITAVITF
+703 
-716 YQDSGFLNEYNKRT
+716 
-730 GVAHRYA
+730 
-737 DYEPKTK
+737 
-744 SVDGVLIG
+744 
-752 EVFHMYKKDYP
+752 
-763 VVFDVVCGSLYTV
+763 
-776 TYKDGTNG
+776 
-784 TVFADDVHSNL
+784 
-795 NANAATPAFVGG
+795 
-807 TPTRPGYVFTGW
+807 
-819 NPAVAATVTGNAT
+819 
-832 YTAVWEKDANG
+832 
-843 NGKPDKDEEKYTVTY
+843 
-858 TDGVEN
+858 
-864 EEIFADETY
+864 
-873 SDLLSGTA
+873 
-881 TPAFNGTPTRKGYA
+881 
-895 FTGWNP
+895 
-901 AVAATVT
+901 
-908 GNATY
+908 
-913 AAVWEEAAPPKPD
+913 APPKPD
-926 KPTPPTDEIGGAT
+926 KPTAPGE
-939 VAVKCITGHG
+939 G
-949 DLSWKIDSSTFT
+949 DLSGLIDNIT
-961 VGEVTGD
+961 VNCTNGKAAHELKTKGYTLISGSYTTSEVAGDAENGYTYTVTINSQKYVEQFDTDTGAAHD
-968 DTTGYTCTV
+968 PKGVNATVTLKYTDNGWTVESGAPVVFDVACVTEIVPPARPGAEDLSNLKAPVDVTCTTKPETHAAVHFSLRGGTYTIGDVAGNETDGYTCDITV
-977 TVQAEVYV
+977 TADKYV
-985 NAFNS
+985 ARYNM
-990 DKKANGVK
+990 DYGK
-998 HTLADDAEKTFTMT
+998 HTLTGDNSKTLTLK
-1012 YVNGAWTGPTNPA
+1012 YVEGRWVVNDP
-1025 VTFEVKCEEELVPVH
+1025 VTFPVECEEELFPVH

-1054 DVALESQPKGHVI
+1054 DIALESQPKGHVI

-1086 WYDDGAWNNYKANP
+1086 WYDDGAWNDYKANP

-1146 TEGRLYSTTALFGST
+1146 TEGRLYSTTAPFGST

-1174 YTFKFWS
+1174 YSFKFWS

-1212 YTDGVDGEAF
+1212 YTDGVNGEAF
-1222 ADQAYT
+1222 PNKYYP
-1228 AKYEDATPAFEGTP
+1228 AKYEDATPAFEGTL

-1306 TLGEYTASNVMGTAA
+1306 TLGEYTVSNVMGTAA

-1407 QNVKH
+1407 QNVNH
-1412 GGKDYKPTQGEYTV
+1412 WGKDYKPTQGEYTV

-1472 ELKWD
+1472 ELKWN

-1617 VFADV
+1617 VFEDV
-1622 VYNDIPYGTN
+1622 VYKDIPYGTS

-1645 YKFLGWEPVVADT
+1645 YKFVGWEPEVAET
-1658 VTENAT
+1658 VTKNVT
-1664 YVAQWEKLYTVTY
+1664 YTAKWEKLYTVTY
-1677 TDGAKGKAFEDQV
+1677 TDGVKGKAFKDQV
-1690 FTDLESGTKTPEF
+1690 YSDLESGTDTPKF
-1703 NGTPTRKGYKFLGWE
+1703 DGKPTRKGYTFTGWS
-1718 PVVADT
+1718 PKVTDT
-1724 VTENVTYTAP
+1724 VTKDVTYVAQWKSVKNGKDNIPKTGDSEI
-1734 VGRTLHRYL
+1734 VMVL
-1743 HRRREGQGVQGSG
+1743 GSVLLFSFCG
-1756 LQRS
+1756 AAAVSVYDRKRKHF

>member
-1 MVCAEFSV
+1 MTA
-9 CFWHCSWSSHFCP
+9 
-22 RLRWQRI
+22 
-29 RRGLTKPSPRPSQ
+29 
-42 WTGTRRRPIPP
+42 
-53 AQEQPK
+53 
-59 NENPPAPEEPK
+59 N
-70 TFTVTYT
+70 VTY
-77 DGVGGAVFDNEV
+77 
-89 HSNLPS
+89 
-95 GTATP
+95 
-100 AFSGSLAREGYTF
+100 
-113 AGWNPAVAE
+113 VAQ
-122 TVTADV
+122 
-128 TYAAKWEEGKTGPR
+128 WEAGKTSAR
-142 RVTLPTIPGPDVD
+142 RVTLPTIPEPDIAP
-155 LAALDTGHKI
+155 AALNTGHKI

-188 KTKFVCQ
+188 KTQFVCQ
-195 YKTNHSDTAYNNHT
+195 YKTNHSDTASTNHT
-209 IAISDIKAAASRA
+209 IAISDIKAAAGRA

-251 TACNKGST
+251 TACNKGTT

-322 KAKDGAD
+322 KANDGSD
-329 TIYAGG
+329 TIYTGG
-335 ALCSVSQQG
+335 MTCAVSQYG

-359 AVWEEAVP
+359 AVWEEA
-367 SKPEW
+367 
-372 SDIRRE
+372 
-378 MQKVSVHVTCINP
+378 T
-391 DVNHTEKTYS
+391 
-401 YKESNDDTIGSVQDS
+401 
-416 AGSYTCTVT
+416 
-425 VHLGRYRLQYN
+425 
-436 QDFNREHE
+436 
-444 FASSLTADVVLQY
+444 
-457 NGTGWVIASALPLE
+457 
-471 LKLTCGSAPTP
+471 
-482 NPPGSDVLNSL
+482 
-493 KVLVKCDSK
+493 
-502 TYHFEKPYKMDDGDY
+502 
-517 RLEKVDD
+517 
-524 NTYTVI
+524 
-530 VLADKYVEKYNAV
+530 
-543 YPGHTL
+543 
-549 FDNNTKTIKLVY
+549 
-561 RYGAWT
+561 
-567 VVGSNGVTFNV
+567 
-578 SCEQKYTVTYT
+578 
-589 DGVDGEVIFADQVSY
+589 
-604 KKPGEKTPKFRG
+604 
-616 TPTRTGYKF
+616 
-625 IGWEPAVV
+625 
-633 GTVTA
+633 
-638 NATYTAQWVSISDL
+638 
-652 DPAPEL
+652 
-658 VSSLYMNFQ
+658 
-667 CTNENASHDH
+667 
-677 RSEMIAIGYGIGA
+677 
-690 GGVIVTDAAGNPV
+690 
-703 YNKDGNITAVITF
+703 
-716 YQDSGFLNEYNKRT
+716 
-730 GVAHRYA
+730 
-737 DYEPKTK
+737 
-744 SVDGVLIG
+744 
-752 EVFHMYKKDYP
+752 
-763 VVFDVVCGSLYTV
+763 
-776 TYKDGTNG
+776 
-784 TVFADDVHSNL
+784 
-795 NANAATPAFVGG
+795 
-807 TPTRPGYVFTGW
+807 
-819 NPAVAATVTGNAT
+819 
-832 YTAVWEKDANG
+832 
-843 NGKPDKDEEKYTVTY
+843 
-858 TDGVEN
+858 
-864 EEIFADETY
+864 
-873 SDLLSGTA
+873 
-881 TPAFNGTPTRKGYA
+881 
-895 FTGWNP
+895 
-901 AVAATVT
+901 
-908 GNATY
+908 
-913 AAVWEEAAPPKPD
+913 PPKPD
-926 KPTPPTDEIGGAT
+926 KPTAPGE
-939 VAVKCITGHG
+939 G
-949 DLSWKIDSSTFT
+949 DLSGLIGNIT
-961 VGEVTGD
+961 VNCTNGKAAHELKAKGYTLISGSYTTNEVAGDAENGYTYTVTINSQKYVEQFDADTGAAHD
-968 DTTGYTCTV
+968 PKDASATVTLKYTDNGWTVTSGTPVVFDVACVTEIVPPARPGAEDLSNLKAPVDVTCTTKPETHAAVHFSLRGGTYTIGDVAGNETDGYTCDITV
-977 TVQAEVYV
+977 TADKYV
-985 NAFNS
+985 ARYNM
-990 DKKANGVK
+990 DYGK
-998 HTLADDAEKTFTMT
+998 HTLTGDNTKTLTLK
-1012 YVNGAWTGPTNPA
+1012 YVEGQWVVNDP
-1025 VTFEVKCEEELVPVH
+1025 VTFPVECEEELFPVH

-1086 WYDDGAWNNYKANP
+1086 WYDDGLFNIYKSDP

-1133 EEALRDFQNDHSK
+1133 EEAWRDFQNDHSK

-1212 YTDGVDGEAF
+1212 YTDGVNGEAF

-1242 TRKGFVFDGWNPEVA
+1242 ARKGFVFDGWTPEVA
-1257 ETVTEDVTYTAQ
+1257 ETVTDNATYTAQ

-1294 QNVKHG
+1294 QNVNHG
-1300 AKAYKV
+1300 EKKYKP
-1306 TLGEYTASNVMGTAA
+1306 TLGEYTVSNVMGTAA

-1407 QNVKH
+1407 QNVNH
-1412 GGKDYKPTQGEYTV
+1412 WGKDYKPTQGEYTV

-1622 VYNDIPYGTN
+1622 VYKDIPYGTS
-1632 TPAFGTKDPTRKG
+1632 TPAFGTKDPTREG
-1645 YKFLGWEPVVADT
+1645 YKFVGWEPEVAET
-1658 VTENAT
+1658 VTKDVT
-1664 YVAQWEKLYTVTY
+1664 YTAKWEKLYTVTY
-1677 TDGAKGKAFEDQV
+1677 TDGVKGKAFKDQV
-1690 FTDLESGTKTPEF
+1690 YSDLESGTDTPKF
-1703 NGTPTRKGYKFLGWE
+1703 DGKPTRKGYTFTGWS
-1718 PVVADT
+1718 PKVTDT
-1724 VTENVTYTAP
+1724 VTKDVTYVAQWKSVKNGKDNIPKTGDSEI
-1734 VGRTLHRYL
+1734 VMVL
-1743 HRRREGQGVQGSG
+1743 GSVLLFSFCG
-1756 LQRS
+1756 AAAVSVYDRKRKHF

>member
-1 MVCAEFSV
+1 MKGEYFKMKNHGLRRIFSLFLALFMVFTLLPTTALAED
-9 CFWHCSWSSHFCP
+9 
-22 RLRWQRI
+22 
-29 RRGLTKPSPRPSQ
+29 T
-42 WTGTRRRPIPP
+42 TGADETQPKTVVVDEGEKKTDPP

-59 NENPPAPEEPK
+59 NENPPAPEDPK

-77 DGVGGAVFDNEV
+77 DGADGAVFPNQV

-95 GTATP
+95 GTPTP
-100 AFSGSLAREGYTF
+100 AFSGTPAREGYTF

-122 TVTADV
+122 TVTANV
-128 TYAAKWEEGKTGPR
+128 TYVAQWEAGKTSAR
-142 RVTLPTIPGPDVD
+142 RVTLPTIPEPDIAP
-155 LAALDTGHKI
+155 AALNTGHKI

-209 IAISDIKAAASRA
+209 IAISDIKAAAGRA

-251 TACNKGST
+251 TACNKGTT

-322 KAKDGAD
+322 KANDGSD
-329 TIYAGG
+329 TIYTGG
-335 ALCSVSQQG
+335 MTCAVSQYG

-359 AVWEEAVP
+359 AVWEEAAP
-367 SKPEW
+367 PTPDKPTAPGEGDL
-372 SDIRRE
+372 SGLIGNI
-378 MQKVSVHVTCINP
+378 T
-391 DVNHTEKTYS
+391 VNCTNEAATHELKTKGYTLIS
-401 YKESNDDTIGSVQDS
+401 
-416 AGSYTCTVT
+416 GSYTTSEVA
-425 VHLGRYRLQYN
+425 G
-436 QDFNREHE
+436 DAE
-444 FASSLTADVVLQY
+444 
-457 NGTGWVIASALPLE
+457 NG
-471 LKLTCGSAPTP
+471 
-482 NPPGSDVLNSL
+482 
-493 KVLVKCDSK
+493 
-502 TYHFEKPYKMDDGDY
+502 Y
-517 RLEKVDD
+517 
-524 NTYTVI
+524 TYTVTI
-530 VLADKYVEKYNAV
+530 NSQKYVEQFDTDTGAAHDPKGVNATVTLKY
-543 YPGHTL
+543 T
-549 FDNNTKTIKLVY
+549 DN
-561 RYGAWT
+561 GWT
-567 VVGSNGVTFNV
+567 VES
-578 SCEQKYTVTYT
+578 
-589 DGVDGEVIFADQVSY
+589 
-604 KKPGEKTPKFRG
+604 
-616 TPTRTGYKF
+616 
-625 IGWEPAVV
+625 
-633 GTVTA
+633 
-638 NATYTAQWVSISDL
+638 
-652 DPAPEL
+652 
-658 VSSLYMNFQ
+658 
-667 CTNENASHDH
+667 
-677 RSEMIAIGYGIGA
+677 GA
-690 GGVIVTDAAGNPV
+690 
-703 YNKDGNITAVITF
+703 
-716 YQDSGFLNEYNKRT
+716 
-730 GVAHRYA
+730 
-737 DYEPKTK
+737 
-744 SVDGVLIG
+744 
-752 EVFHMYKKDYP
+752 P
-763 VVFDVVCGSLYTV
+763 VVFDVACV
-776 TYKDGTNG
+776 TEIVPPARPGAEDL
-784 TVFADDVHSNL
+784 SNL
-795 NANAATPAFVGG
+795 KAPVDVTCTTKPETHAAVHFSLRGG
-807 TPTRPGYVFTGW
+807 TYTIGD
-819 NPAVAATVTGNAT
+819 VAGN
-832 YTAVWEKDANG
+832 E
-843 NGKPDKDEEKYTVTY
+843 
-858 TDGVEN
+858 TD
-864 EEIFADETY
+864 
-873 SDLLSGTA
+873 
-881 TPAFNGTPTRKGYA
+881 
-895 FTGWNP
+895 
-901 AVAATVT
+901 
-908 GNATY
+908 
-913 AAVWEEAAPPKPD
+913 
-926 KPTPPTDEIGGAT
+926 
-939 VAVKCITGHG
+939 
-949 DLSWKIDSSTFT
+949 
-961 VGEVTGD
+961 
-968 DTTGYTCTV
+968 GYTCDITV
-977 TVQAEVYV
+977 TADKYV
-985 NAFNS
+985 ARYNM
-990 DKKANGVK
+990 DYGK
-998 HTLADDAEKTFTMT
+998 HTLTGDNTKTLTLK
-1012 YVNGAWTGPTNPA
+1012 YVEGQWA
-1025 VTFEVKCEEELVPVH
+1025 VDTPITFPVECEEELFPVH

-1054 DVALESQPKGHVI
+1054 DIALESQPKGHVI

-1212 YTDGVDGEAF
+1212 YTDGVNGEAF

-1242 TRKGFVFDGWNPEVA
+1242 ARKGFVFDGWNPEVA
-1257 ETVTEDVTYTAQ
+1257 ETVTDNATYTAQ

-1306 TLGEYTASNVMGTAA
+1306 TLGEYTVSNVMGTAA

-1407 QNVKH
+1407 QNVNH
-1412 GGKDYKPTQGEYTV
+1412 WGKDYKPTQGEYTV

-1457 KTHALIVGEQAEKTV
+1457 KTHALIVGEQPEKTV
-1472 ELKWD
+1472 ELKWN

-1521 HNGKSYTLIEDTYNV
+1521 HNGKSYTLIEGTYDV

-1617 VFADV
+1617 VFEDV

-1677 TDGAKGKAFEDQV
+1677 TDGVKGKAFKDQV
-1690 FTDLESGTKTPEF
+1690 YSDLESGTDTPKF
-1703 NGTPTRKGYKFLGWE
+1703 DGKPTRKGYTFTGWS
-1718 PVVADT
+1718 PKVTDT
-1724 VTENVTYTAP
+1724 VTKDVTYVAQWKSTKNGKDNVP
-1734 VGRTLHRYL
+1734 KTGDSEIVMVL
-1743 HRRREGQGVQGSG
+1743 GSVLLFSFCG
-1756 LQRS
+1756 AAAVSVYDRKRKHF

>member
-29 RRGLTKPSPRPSQ
+29 RRGADETQPK
-42 WTGTRRRPIPP
+42 TVAVDGDEKKTDPP

-113 AGWNPAVAE
+113 VGWNPAVAE

-293 STTDASIRYHSFT
+293 STTDAAIRYHSFT

-322 KAKDGAD
+322 KANDGSD
-329 TIYAGG
+329 TIYTGG
-335 ALCSVSQQG
+335 MTCAVSQYG

-359 AVWEEAVP
+359 AVWEEA
-367 SKPEW
+367 
-372 SDIRRE
+372 
-378 MQKVSVHVTCINP
+378 T
-391 DVNHTEKTYS
+391 
-401 YKESNDDTIGSVQDS
+401 
-416 AGSYTCTVT
+416 
-425 VHLGRYRLQYN
+425 
-436 QDFNREHE
+436 
-444 FASSLTADVVLQY
+444 
-457 NGTGWVIASALPLE
+457 
-471 LKLTCGSAPTP
+471 
-482 NPPGSDVLNSL
+482 
-493 KVLVKCDSK
+493 
-502 TYHFEKPYKMDDGDY
+502 
-517 RLEKVDD
+517 
-524 NTYTVI
+524 
-530 VLADKYVEKYNAV
+530 
-543 YPGHTL
+543 
-549 FDNNTKTIKLVY
+549 
-561 RYGAWT
+561 
-567 VVGSNGVTFNV
+567 
-578 SCEQKYTVTYT
+578 
-589 DGVDGEVIFADQVSY
+589 
-604 KKPGEKTPKFRG
+604 
-616 TPTRTGYKF
+616 
-625 IGWEPAVV
+625 
-633 GTVTA
+633 
-638 NATYTAQWVSISDL
+638 
-652 DPAPEL
+652 
-658 VSSLYMNFQ
+658 
-667 CTNENASHDH
+667 
-677 RSEMIAIGYGIGA
+677 
-690 GGVIVTDAAGNPV
+690 
-703 YNKDGNITAVITF
+703 
-716 YQDSGFLNEYNKRT
+716 
-730 GVAHRYA
+730 
-737 DYEPKTK
+737 
-744 SVDGVLIG
+744 
-752 EVFHMYKKDYP
+752 
-763 VVFDVVCGSLYTV
+763 
-776 TYKDGTNG
+776 
-784 TVFADDVHSNL
+784 
-795 NANAATPAFVGG
+795 
-807 TPTRPGYVFTGW
+807 
-819 NPAVAATVTGNAT
+819 
-832 YTAVWEKDANG
+832 
-843 NGKPDKDEEKYTVTY
+843 
-858 TDGVEN
+858 
-864 EEIFADETY
+864 
-873 SDLLSGTA
+873 
-881 TPAFNGTPTRKGYA
+881 
-895 FTGWNP
+895 
-901 AVAATVT
+901 
-908 GNATY
+908 
-913 AAVWEEAAPPKPD
+913 PPKPD
-926 KPTPPTDEIGGAT
+926 KPTAPGE
-939 VAVKCITGHG
+939 G
-949 DLSWKIDSSTFT
+949 DLSGLIGNIT
-961 VGEVTGD
+961 VNCTNDKAAHELKTKSYALIPGSYTTGEVEGDAENGYTYTVTINSRKYVEQFDTDTSAAHDPKDATATVTLKHTDNGWTVTGSTPVVFNVACVTEIVPPAKPGAED
-968 DTTGYTCTV
+968 LANLEAPVEVVCTTKPETHAAAHFSLRGGTYTIGDVAGNETDGYTCDITV
-977 TVQAEVYV
+977 TADKYV
-985 NAFNS
+985 ARYNM
-990 DKKANGVK
+990 DYGK
-998 HTLADDAEKTFTMT
+998 HTLTGDNTKTLTLK
-1012 YVNGAWTGPTNPA
+1012 YVEGQWA
-1025 VTFEVKCEEELVPVH
+1025 VDTPITFPVECEEELFPVH

-1086 WYDDGAWNNYKANP
+1086 WYDDGLFNIYKSDP

-1133 EEALRDFQNDHSK
+1133 KEALRDFQNDHSK
-1146 TEGRLYSTTALFGST
+1146 TEGRLYSTTAPFGST

-1200 YAVWEKNTYTVT
+1200 YAAWEKNTYTVT
-1212 YTDGVDGEAF
+1212 YTDGVNGEAF

-1228 AKYEDATPAFEGTP
+1228 VKYEDATPAFEGTP
-1242 TRKGFVFDGWNPEVA
+1242 ARKGFVFDGWNPEVA
-1257 ETVTEDVTYTAQ
+1257 ETVTDNATYTAQ

-1306 TLGEYTASNVMGTAA
+1306 TLGEYTVSNVMGTAA

-1326 TVTVRAA
+1326 TITVRAA

-1407 QNVKH
+1407 QNVNH
-1412 GGKDYKPTQGEYTV
+1412 WGKDYKPTQGEYTV

-1457 KTHALIVGEQAEKTV
+1457 KAHDLIIGEAAEKTV

-1497 EKPTYDELKGLGI
+1497 EKPTYDDLKELGI
-1510 NAKVDCTTTTA
+1510 DTKVHCATTTA
-1521 HNGKSYTLIEDTYNV
+1521 HTDATYALIGGTYEI
-1536 SDPERKGTAYTCI
+1536 SDPARKGTVYTCT
-1549 LTVNAKD
+1549 LTVKAKD

-1617 VFADV
+1617 VFEDV

-1645 YKFLGWEPVVADT
+1645 YKFLGWEPEVA
-1658 VTENAT
+1658 E
-1664 YVAQWEKLYTVTY
+1664 
-1677 TDGAKGKAFEDQV
+1677 
-1690 FTDLESGTKTPEF
+1690 
-1703 NGTPTRKGYKFLGWE
+1703 
-1718 PVVADT
+1718 T
-1724 VTENVTYTAP
+1724 VTENVTYTAKWEELYT
-1734 VGRTLHRYL
+1734 VTYTD
-1743 HRRREGQGVQGSG
+1743 GVKGKAFKDQVYSDLEAGTATPKFDGKPTRKGYTFTGWSPKVTDTVTKDVTYVAQWKSVKNGKDNIPKTGDSDIVMVLGSVLLFSFCG
-1756 LQRS
+1756 AAAVSVYDRKRKHF

>member
-1 MVCAEFSV
+1 MQTVCASGMDRQMKGEYFKMKNHGLRRIFSLFLALFMV
-9 CFWHCSWSSHFCP
+9 FTLLP
-22 RLRWQRI
+22 TTALAED
-29 RRGLTKPSPRPSQ
+29 T
-42 WTGTRRRPIPP
+42 TGADETQPKTVVVNEGEKKTDPP

-113 AGWNPAVAE
+113 VGWNPAVAE

-142 RVTLPTIPGPDVD
+142 RVTLPTIPDPDPAP
-155 LAALDTGHKI
+155 AALDTGHKI

-209 IAISDIKAAASRA
+209 IAISDIKAAAGRA

-251 TACNKGST
+251 TACNKGTT

-293 STTDASIRYHSFT
+293 STTDAAIRYHSFT

-322 KAKDGAD
+322 KANDGSD
-329 TIYAGG
+329 TIYTGG
-335 ALCSVSQQG
+335 MTCAVSQYG

-359 AVWEEAVP
+359 AVWEEA
-367 SKPEW
+367 
-372 SDIRRE
+372 
-378 MQKVSVHVTCINP
+378 
-391 DVNHTEKTYS
+391 
-401 YKESNDDTIGSVQDS
+401 
-416 AGSYTCTVT
+416 
-425 VHLGRYRLQYN
+425 
-436 QDFNREHE
+436 
-444 FASSLTADVVLQY
+444 
-457 NGTGWVIASALPLE
+457 
-471 LKLTCGSAPTP
+471 
-482 NPPGSDVLNSL
+482 
-493 KVLVKCDSK
+493 
-502 TYHFEKPYKMDDGDY
+502 
-517 RLEKVDD
+517 
-524 NTYTVI
+524 
-530 VLADKYVEKYNAV
+530 
-543 YPGHTL
+543 
-549 FDNNTKTIKLVY
+549 
-561 RYGAWT
+561 
-567 VVGSNGVTFNV
+567 
-578 SCEQKYTVTYT
+578 
-589 DGVDGEVIFADQVSY
+589 
-604 KKPGEKTPKFRG
+604 
-616 TPTRTGYKF
+616 
-625 IGWEPAVV
+625 
-633 GTVTA
+633 
-638 NATYTAQWVSISDL
+638 
-652 DPAPEL
+652 
-658 VSSLYMNFQ
+658 
-667 CTNENASHDH
+667 
-677 RSEMIAIGYGIGA
+677 
-690 GGVIVTDAAGNPV
+690 
-703 YNKDGNITAVITF
+703 
-716 YQDSGFLNEYNKRT
+716 
-730 GVAHRYA
+730 
-737 DYEPKTK
+737 
-744 SVDGVLIG
+744 
-752 EVFHMYKKDYP
+752 
-763 VVFDVVCGSLYTV
+763 
-776 TYKDGTNG
+776 
-784 TVFADDVHSNL
+784 
-795 NANAATPAFVGG
+795 
-807 TPTRPGYVFTGW
+807 
-819 NPAVAATVTGNAT
+819 
-832 YTAVWEKDANG
+832 
-843 NGKPDKDEEKYTVTY
+843 
-858 TDGVEN
+858 
-864 EEIFADETY
+864 
-873 SDLLSGTA
+873 
-881 TPAFNGTPTRKGYA
+881 
-895 FTGWNP
+895 
-901 AVAATVT
+901 
-908 GNATY
+908 
-913 AAVWEEAAPPKPD
+913 APPKPD
-926 KPTPPTDEIGGAT
+926 KPTAPGE
-939 VAVKCITGHG
+939 G
-949 DLSWKIDSSTFT
+949 DLSGLIGNIT
-961 VGEVTGD
+961 VNCTNGKAAHELKAKGYTLISGSYTTNEVAGD
-968 DTTGYTCTV
+968 AENGYTCTV
-977 TVQAEVYV
+977 TINSQKYVEQFDTNTRTVHDPKGV
-985 NAFNS
+985 NATVTLKYTDNGWTVESGAPVVFDVACVTEIVPPARPGAEDLSNLKAPVDVTCTTKPETHAAVHFS
-990 DKKANGVK
+990 LRGGTYTIGDVAGNETDGYTCDITVTADKYVARYNMDYGK
-998 HTLADDAEKTFTMT
+998 HTLTGDNTKTLTLK
-1012 YVNGAWTGPTNPA
+1012 YVEGQWA
-1025 VTFEVKCEEELVPVH
+1025 VDTPITFPVECEEELFPVH

-1086 WYDDGAWNNYKANP
+1086 WYDDGAWNDYKANP

-1146 TEGRLYSTTALFGST
+1146 TEGRLYSTTAPFGST

-1212 YTDGVDGEAF
+1212 YTDGVNGEAF

-1242 TRKGFVFDGWNPEVA
+1242 ARKGFVFDGWTPEVA
-1257 ETVTEDVTYTAQ
+1257 ETVTDNATYTAQ

-1306 TLGEYTASNVMGTAA
+1306 TLGEYTVSNVMGTAA

-1407 QNVKH
+1407 QNVNH
-1412 GGKDYKPTQGEYTV
+1412 WGKDYKPTQGEYTV

-1457 KTHALIVGEQAEKTV
+1457 KTHALIVGEQAEKAV
-1472 ELKWD
+1472 ELKWN

-1536 SDPERKGTAYTCI
+1536 SDPERKGTVYTCI

-1622 VYNDIPYGTN
+1622 VYKDIPYGTG

-1645 YKFLGWEPVVADT
+1645 YKFVGWEPEVAET
-1658 VTENAT
+1658 VTKDVT
-1664 YVAQWEKLYTVTY
+1664 YTAKWEKLYTVTY
-1677 TDGAKGKAFEDQV
+1677 TDGVKGKAFKDQV
-1690 FTDLESGTKTPEF
+1690 YSDLEAGTDTPKF
-1703 NGTPTRKGYKFLGWE
+1703 DGKPTRKGYTFTGWS
-1718 PVVADT
+1718 PKVTDT
-1724 VTENVTYTAP
+1724 VTKDVTYVAQWKSVKNGKDNIPKTGDSEI
-1734 VGRTLHRYL
+1734 VMVL
-1743 HRRREGQGVQGSG
+1743 GSVLLFSFCG
-1756 LQRS
+1756 AAAVSVYDRKRKHF

>member
-1 MVCAEFSV
+1 MQTVCASGMDRQMKGEYFKMKNHGLRRIFSLFLALFMV
-9 CFWHCSWSSHFCP
+9 FTLLP
-22 RLRWQRI
+22 TTALAED
-29 RRGLTKPSPRPSQ
+29 T
-42 WTGTRRRPIPP
+42 TGADETQPKTVVVNEGEKKTDPP

-59 NENPPAPEEPK
+59 DEDPPAPEEPK

-77 DGVGGAVFDNEV
+77 DGADGAVFPNQV
-89 HSNLPS
+89 SNLPA

-100 AFSGSLAREGYTF
+100 AFSGTLEREGYTF
-113 AGWNPAVAE
+113 VGWNPAVAE
-122 TVTADV
+122 TVTANV
-128 TYAAKWEEGKTGPR
+128 TYVAQWEAGETSAR
-142 RVTLPTIPGPDVD
+142 RVPLPTIPKPDPAPAD
-155 LAALDTGHKI
+155 LNTGHKI

-209 IAISDIKAAASRA
+209 IAISDIKAAAGRA

-251 TACNKGST
+251 TACNKGTT

-306 VKNTIP
+306 VKNTVP

-322 KAKDGAD
+322 KANDGSD
-329 TIYAGG
+329 TIYTGG
-335 ALCSVSQQG
+335 MTCAVSQYG

-359 AVWEEAVP
+359 AVWEEA
-367 SKPEW
+367 
-372 SDIRRE
+372 
-378 MQKVSVHVTCINP
+378 T
-391 DVNHTEKTYS
+391 
-401 YKESNDDTIGSVQDS
+401 
-416 AGSYTCTVT
+416 
-425 VHLGRYRLQYN
+425 
-436 QDFNREHE
+436 
-444 FASSLTADVVLQY
+444 
-457 NGTGWVIASALPLE
+457 
-471 LKLTCGSAPTP
+471 
-482 NPPGSDVLNSL
+482 
-493 KVLVKCDSK
+493 
-502 TYHFEKPYKMDDGDY
+502 
-517 RLEKVDD
+517 
-524 NTYTVI
+524 
-530 VLADKYVEKYNAV
+530 
-543 YPGHTL
+543 
-549 FDNNTKTIKLVY
+549 
-561 RYGAWT
+561 
-567 VVGSNGVTFNV
+567 
-578 SCEQKYTVTYT
+578 
-589 DGVDGEVIFADQVSY
+589 
-604 KKPGEKTPKFRG
+604 
-616 TPTRTGYKF
+616 
-625 IGWEPAVV
+625 
-633 GTVTA
+633 
-638 NATYTAQWVSISDL
+638 
-652 DPAPEL
+652 
-658 VSSLYMNFQ
+658 
-667 CTNENASHDH
+667 
-677 RSEMIAIGYGIGA
+677 
-690 GGVIVTDAAGNPV
+690 
-703 YNKDGNITAVITF
+703 
-716 YQDSGFLNEYNKRT
+716 
-730 GVAHRYA
+730 
-737 DYEPKTK
+737 
-744 SVDGVLIG
+744 
-752 EVFHMYKKDYP
+752 
-763 VVFDVVCGSLYTV
+763 
-776 TYKDGTNG
+776 
-784 TVFADDVHSNL
+784 
-795 NANAATPAFVGG
+795 
-807 TPTRPGYVFTGW
+807 
-819 NPAVAATVTGNAT
+819 
-832 YTAVWEKDANG
+832 
-843 NGKPDKDEEKYTVTY
+843 
-858 TDGVEN
+858 
-864 EEIFADETY
+864 
-873 SDLLSGTA
+873 
-881 TPAFNGTPTRKGYA
+881 
-895 FTGWNP
+895 
-901 AVAATVT
+901 
-908 GNATY
+908 
-913 AAVWEEAAPPKPD
+913 PPKPD
-926 KPTPPTDEIGGAT
+926 KPTAPGE
-939 VAVKCITGHG
+939 G
-949 DLSWKIDSSTFT
+949 DLSGLIGNIT
-961 VGEVTGD
+961 VNCTNGKAAHELKTKGYTLISGSYTTSEVAGDAENGYTYTVTINSQKYVEQFDTDTGAAHD
-968 DTTGYTCTV
+968 PKGVNATVTLKYTDNGWTVESGAPVVFDVACVTEIVPPAKPGAEDLAKLEAPVEVACTTKPETHTAAFFALIEGTYNIGDVSGNETDGYTCDITV
-977 TVQAEVYV
+977 TAGNYV
-985 NAFNS
+985 ALYNTDF
-990 DKKANGVK
+990 GK
-998 HTLADDAEKTFTMT
+998 HTLTGDNSKTLTLK
-1012 YVNGAWTGPTNPA
+1012 YVEGRWVVNDP
-1025 VTFEVKCEEELVPVH
+1025 VTFPVECEEELFPVH

-1054 DVALESQPKGHVI
+1054 DIPLESQPKGHVI

-1073 IADYYTGNYEFYG
+1073 IADYYTGNYKFYG

-1212 YTDGVDGEAF
+1212 YTDGVNGEAF

-1228 AKYEDATPAFEGTP
+1228 AKYEDATPAFEGTPARAGYKFLGWEPTVAETVTENATYVAQWEKLYTVTYTDGVDGKAFKDDVHSDLEKDTPTPAFSGDTP

-1280 EGAIGRGV
+1280 ENAIGRGV

-1294 QNVKHG
+1294 QNVNHG
-1300 AKAYKV
+1300 EKKYKP
-1306 TLGEYTASNVMGTAA
+1306 TLGEYTVSNVMGTAA

-1401 KIVCDN
+1401 RIVCDN
-1407 QNVKH
+1407 QHVNH
-1412 GGKDYKPTQGEYTV
+1412 WAKDYKPTQGEYTV
-1426 SDVTGTASEGY
+1426 SNVTGTASEGY

-1442 VKAAKIIEKYSSDMG
+1442 VKAAKIVEKYGSDFG
-1457 KTHALIVGEQAEKTV
+1457 KPHDLIVGEAAEKTV

-1497 EKPTYDELKGLGI
+1497 EKPTYDELKELGI
-1510 NAKVDCTTTTA
+1510 DAKVHCATTTA
-1521 HNGKSYTLIEDTYNV
+1521 HTDATYALIGGTYEI
-1536 SDPERKGTAYTCI
+1536 SDPARKGTVYTCT
-1549 LTVNAKD
+1549 LTVKAKD
-1556 YVAKYNAEENVG
+1556 YVAKYNTEENVG

-1585 GEKWTAAETSVTF
+1585 GEKWTAAETRVTF

-1664 YVAQWEKLYTVTY
+1664 YVAQWEELYTVTY
-1677 TDGAKGKAFEDQV
+1677 TDGVKGKAFKDQV
-1690 FTDLESGTKTPEF
+1690 YKDLESGADTPKF
-1703 NGTPTRKGYKFLGWE
+1703 DGKPTRKGYTFTGWS
-1718 PVVADT
+1718 PKVTDT
-1724 VTENVTYTAP
+1724 VTKDVTYVAQWKSVKNGKDNIPKTGDSEI
-1734 VGRTLHRYL
+1734 VMVL
-1743 HRRREGQGVQGSG
+1743 GSVLLFSFCG
-1756 LQRS
+1756 AAAVSVYDRKRKHF

>member
-1 MVCAEFSV
+1 MQTVCASGMDRQMKGEYFKMKNHGLRRIFSLLLALFMV
-9 CFWHCSWSSHFCP
+9 FTLLP
-22 RLRWQRI
+22 TTALAED
-29 RRGLTKPSPRPSQ
+29 T
-42 WTGTRRRPIPP
+42 TGADETQPKTVAVDGGEKKTDPP

-77 DGVGGAVFDNEV
+77 DGADGAVFDNDV

-113 AGWNPAVAE
+113 VGWNPAVAE

-128 TYAAKWEEGKTGPR
+128 TYAAKWEEGKTNAR
-142 RVTLPTIPGPDVD
+142 RVPLPTIPKPDPAPAD
-155 LAALDTGHKI
+155 LNTGHKI

-209 IAISDIKAAASRA
+209 IAISDIKAAAGRA

-322 KAKDGAD
+322 KANDGSD
-329 TIYAGG
+329 TIYTGG
-335 ALCSVSQQG
+335 MTCAVSQYG

-359 AVWEEAVP
+359 AVWEEA
-367 SKPEW
+367 
-372 SDIRRE
+372 
-378 MQKVSVHVTCINP
+378 
-391 DVNHTEKTYS
+391 
-401 YKESNDDTIGSVQDS
+401 
-416 AGSYTCTVT
+416 
-425 VHLGRYRLQYN
+425 
-436 QDFNREHE
+436 
-444 FASSLTADVVLQY
+444 
-457 NGTGWVIASALPLE
+457 
-471 LKLTCGSAPTP
+471 
-482 NPPGSDVLNSL
+482 
-493 KVLVKCDSK
+493 
-502 TYHFEKPYKMDDGDY
+502 
-517 RLEKVDD
+517 
-524 NTYTVI
+524 
-530 VLADKYVEKYNAV
+530 
-543 YPGHTL
+543 
-549 FDNNTKTIKLVY
+549 
-561 RYGAWT
+561 
-567 VVGSNGVTFNV
+567 
-578 SCEQKYTVTYT
+578 
-589 DGVDGEVIFADQVSY
+589 
-604 KKPGEKTPKFRG
+604 
-616 TPTRTGYKF
+616 
-625 IGWEPAVV
+625 
-633 GTVTA
+633 
-638 NATYTAQWVSISDL
+638 
-652 DPAPEL
+652 
-658 VSSLYMNFQ
+658 
-667 CTNENASHDH
+667 
-677 RSEMIAIGYGIGA
+677 
-690 GGVIVTDAAGNPV
+690 
-703 YNKDGNITAVITF
+703 
-716 YQDSGFLNEYNKRT
+716 
-730 GVAHRYA
+730 
-737 DYEPKTK
+737 
-744 SVDGVLIG
+744 
-752 EVFHMYKKDYP
+752 
-763 VVFDVVCGSLYTV
+763 
-776 TYKDGTNG
+776 
-784 TVFADDVHSNL
+784 
-795 NANAATPAFVGG
+795 
-807 TPTRPGYVFTGW
+807 
-819 NPAVAATVTGNAT
+819 
-832 YTAVWEKDANG
+832 
-843 NGKPDKDEEKYTVTY
+843 
-858 TDGVEN
+858 
-864 EEIFADETY
+864 
-873 SDLLSGTA
+873 
-881 TPAFNGTPTRKGYA
+881 
-895 FTGWNP
+895 
-901 AVAATVT
+901 
-908 GNATY
+908 
-913 AAVWEEAAPPKPD
+913 APPKPD
-926 KPTPPTDEIGGAT
+926 KPTAPGE
-939 VAVKCITGHG
+939 G
-949 DLSWKIDSSTFT
+949 DLSGLIGQIT
-961 VGEVTGD
+961 VNCTNGKAAHELKTKGYTLISGSYTTSEVAGD
-968 DTTGYTCTV
+968 AENGYTCTV
-977 TVQAEVYV
+977 TINSQKYVEQFDTDTGAAHTPKDAAATVTLKHTDNGWAVERGVPVVFNVVCVTEIVPPAKPGAEDLANLEAPVEVVCTTKPETHAAAHFSLGDGTYTIGDVAGNKTDGYTCDITVTADRYV
-985 NAFNS
+985 WWYNL
-990 DKKANGVK
+990 DYGK
-998 HTLADDAEKTFTMT
+998 HTLTGDNTKTLTLK
-1012 YVNGAWTGPTNPA
+1012 YVEGQWA
-1025 VTFEVKCEEELVPVH
+1025 VDTPITFPVECEEELFPVH

-1054 DVALESQPKGHVI
+1054 DIPLESQPKGHVI

-1146 TEGRLYSTTALFGST
+1146 TEGRLYSTTAPFGST

-1212 YTDGVDGEAF
+1212 YTDGVNGEAF
-1222 ADQAYT
+1222 ADQTYT
-1228 AKYEDATPAFEGTP
+1228 AKYEDATPTFEGTP
-1242 TRKGFVFDGWNPEVA
+1242 ARKGFVFDGWNPEVA
-1257 ETVTEDVTYTAQ
+1257 ETVTDNATYTAQ

-1306 TLGEYTASNVMGTAA
+1306 TLGEYTVSDVMGTAA

-1342 MSDAV
+1342 MGDAV

-1401 KIVCDN
+1401 RIVCDN
-1407 QNVKH
+1407 QNVNH
-1412 GGKDYKPTQGEYTV
+1412 WAKDYKPTQGEYTV

-1442 VKAAKIIEKYSSDMG
+1442 VKAAKIVEKYGSDFG
-1457 KTHALIVGEQAEKTV
+1457 KPHDLIIGEAAEKTV

-1521 HNGKSYTLIEDTYNV
+1521 HNDKSYTLIEGTYEV

-1617 VFADV
+1617 VFEDV
-1622 VYNDIPYGTN
+1622 VYKDIPYGTS
-1632 TPAFGTKDPTRKG
+1632 TPAFGTKDPTREG
-1645 YKFLGWEPVVADT
+1645 YKFVGWEPEVAET
-1658 VTENAT
+1658 VTENVT
-1664 YVAQWEKLYTVTY
+1664 YTAKWEKLYTVTY
-1677 TDGAKGKAFEDQV
+1677 TDGAKGKAFKDQV
-1690 FTDLESGTKTPEF
+1690 YSDLEAGTDTPKF
-1703 NGTPTRKGYKFLGWE
+1703 DGKPTRKGYTFTGWS
-1718 PVVADT
+1718 PKVTDT
-1724 VTENVTYTAP
+1724 VTKDVTYVAQWKSVKNGKDNIPKTGDSEI
-1734 VGRTLHRYL
+1734 VMVL
-1743 HRRREGQGVQGSG
+1743 GSVLLFSFCG
-1756 LQRS
+1756 AAAVSVYDRKRKHF

>member
-1 MVCAEFSV
+1 MKNHGLRRIFSLLLALFMVFTLLPTAALAED
-9 CFWHCSWSSHFCP
+9 
-22 RLRWQRI
+22 
-29 RRGLTKPSPRPSQ
+29 T
-42 WTGTRRRPIPP
+42 TGADETQPKTVAVDEGEKKTDPP

-77 DGVGGAVFDNEV
+77 DGANGAVFADKV
-89 HSNLPS
+89 YSNLSS

-113 AGWNPAVAE
+113 VGWNPAVAG

-128 TYAAKWEEGKTGPR
+128 TYAAKWEEGKTSAR

-155 LAALDTGHKI
+155 PAALDTGHKI

-293 STTDASIRYHSFT
+293 STTDAAIRYHSFT

-322 KAKDGAD
+322 KAKDGSD
-329 TIYAGG
+329 TIYTGG
-335 ALCSVSQQG
+335 TLCSVSQQG

-359 AVWEEAVP
+359 AVWEEAAP
-367 SKPEW
+367 PMPDKPTAPGEGDL
-372 SDIRRE
+372 SGLIG
-378 MQKVSVHVTCINP
+378 QIT
-391 DVNHTEKTYS
+391 VN
-401 YKESNDDTIGSVQDS
+401 
-416 AGSYTCTVT
+416 CTNEAAT
-425 VHLGRYRLQYN
+425 H
-436 QDFNREHE
+436 
-444 FASSLTADVVLQY
+444 
-457 NGTGWVIASALPLE
+457 
-471 LKLTCGSAPTP
+471 
-482 NPPGSDVLNSL
+482 VLNSKSYAL
-493 KVLVKCDSK
+493 IADSYN
-502 TYHFEKPYKMDDGDY
+502 TSEVEGDAENGY
-517 RLEKVDD
+517 
-524 NTYTVI
+524 TYTVTINSQKYVEQFDTDTGAAHDPKGVNATVTLKYTDNGWTVTNGAPVVFNVACVTEI
-530 VLADKYVEKYNAV
+530 VPPARPGAEDLSNLKAPVDVTCTTKPETHAAVHFSLRGGTYTIGDVAGNETDGYTCDITVTADKYVARYNMD
-543 YPGHTL
+543 YGKHTL
-549 FDNNTKTIKLVY
+549 TGDNTKTL
-561 RYGAWT
+561 T
-567 VVGSNGVTFNV
+567 L
-578 SCEQKYTVTYT
+578 KYVE
-589 DGVDGEVIFADQVSY
+589 GQWAVD
-604 KKPGEKTPKFRG
+604 TP
-616 TPTRTGYKF
+616 
-625 IGWEPAVV
+625 
-633 GTVTA
+633 
-638 NATYTAQWVSISDL
+638 
-652 DPAPEL
+652 
-658 VSSLYMNFQ
+658 
-667 CTNENASHDH
+667 
-677 RSEMIAIGYGIGA
+677 
-690 GGVIVTDAAGNPV
+690 
-703 YNKDGNITAVITF
+703 ITF
-716 YQDSGFLNEYNKRT
+716 
-730 GVAHRYA
+730 
-737 DYEPKTK
+737 
-744 SVDGVLIG
+744 
-752 EVFHMYKKDYP
+752 P
-763 VVFDVVCGSLYTV
+763 V
-776 TYKDGTNG
+776 
-784 TVFADDVHSNL
+784 
-795 NANAATPAFVGG
+795 
-807 TPTRPGYVFTGW
+807 
-819 NPAVAATVTGNAT
+819 
-832 YTAVWEKDANG
+832 E
-843 NGKPDKDEEKYTVTY
+843 
-858 TDGVEN
+858 
-864 EEIFADETY
+864 
-873 SDLLSGTA
+873 
-881 TPAFNGTPTRKGYA
+881 
-895 FTGWNP
+895 
-901 AVAATVT
+901 
-908 GNATY
+908 
-913 AAVWEEAAPPKPD
+913 
-926 KPTPPTDEIGGAT
+926 
-939 VAVKCITGHG
+939 
-949 DLSWKIDSSTFT
+949 
-961 VGEVTGD
+961 
-968 DTTGYTCTV
+968 
-977 TVQAEVYV
+977 
-985 NAFNS
+985 
-990 DKKANGVK
+990 
-998 HTLADDAEKTFTMT
+998 
-1012 YVNGAWTGPTNPA
+1012 
-1025 VTFEVKCEEELVPVH
+1025 CEEELFPVH

-1086 WYDDGAWNNYKANP
+1086 WYDDGLFNIYKSDP

-1200 YAVWEKNTYTVT
+1200 YAAWEKNTYTVT
-1212 YTDGVDGEAF
+1212 YTDGVNGEAF

-1242 TRKGFVFDGWNPEVA
+1242 ARKGFVFDGWNPEVA
-1257 ETVTEDVTYTAQ
+1257 ETVTDNATYTAQ

-1294 QNVKHG
+1294 QNVKYG

-1306 TLGEYTASNVMGTAA
+1306 TLGEYTVSDVMGTAA

-1342 MSDAV
+1342 MGDAV

-1401 KIVCDN
+1401 RIVCDN
-1407 QNVKH
+1407 QNVNH
-1412 GGKDYKPTQGEYTV
+1412 WAKDYKPTQGEYTV

-1442 VKAAKIIEKYSSDMG
+1442 VKAAKIVEKYGSDFG
-1457 KTHALIVGEQAEKTV
+1457 KPHDLIIGEAAEKTV

-1521 HNGKSYTLIEDTYNV
+1521 HNDKSYTLIEGTYEV

-1617 VFADV
+1617 VFEDV
-1622 VYNDIPYGTN
+1622 VYKDIPYGTS
-1632 TPAFGTKDPTRKG
+1632 TPAFGTKDPTREG
-1645 YKFLGWEPVVADT
+1645 YKFVGWEPEVAET
-1658 VTENAT
+1658 VTENVT
-1664 YVAQWEKLYTVTY
+1664 YTAKWEKLYTVTY
-1677 TDGAKGKAFEDQV
+1677 TDGAKGKAFKDQV
-1690 FTDLESGTKTPEF
+1690 YSDLEAGTDTPKF
-1703 NGTPTRKGYKFLGWE
+1703 DGKPTRKGYTFTGWS
-1718 PVVADT
+1718 PKVTDT
-1724 VTENVTYTAP
+1724 VTKDVTYVAQWKSVKNGKDNIPKTGDSEI
-1734 VGRTLHRYL
+1734 VMVL
-1743 HRRREGQGVQGSG
+1743 GSVLLFSFCG
-1756 LQRS
+1756 AAAVSVYDRKRKHF

>member
-1 MVCAEFSV
+1 MQTVCASGMDRQMKGEYFKMKNHGLRRIFSLFLALFMV
-9 CFWHCSWSSHFCP
+9 FTLLP
-22 RLRWQRI
+22 TTALAED
-29 RRGLTKPSPRPSQ
+29 T
-42 WTGTRRRPIPP
+42 TGADETQPKTVVVDEGEKKTDPP

-77 DGVGGAVFDNEV
+77 DGADGAVFPNQV
-89 HSNLPS
+89 YSNLSS

-100 AFSGSLAREGYTF
+100 AFSGTPAREGYTF
-113 AGWNPAVAE
+113 AGWNPAVAG

-128 TYAAKWEEGKTGPR
+128 TYVAQWEAGKTSAR
-142 RVTLPTIPGPDVD
+142 RVTVPPIPDPGVAP
-155 LAALDTGHKI
+155 AALNTGHKI

-209 IAISDIKAAASRA
+209 IAISDIKAAAGRA

-251 TACNKGST
+251 TACNKGTT

-293 STTDASIRYHSFT
+293 STTDAAIRYHSFT
-306 VKNTIP
+306 VKNTVP

-322 KAKDGAD
+322 KANDGSD
-329 TIYAGG
+329 TIYTGG
-335 ALCSVSQQG
+335 MTCAVSQYG

-359 AVWEEAVP
+359 AVWEEA
-367 SKPEW
+367 
-372 SDIRRE
+372 
-378 MQKVSVHVTCINP
+378 T
-391 DVNHTEKTYS
+391 
-401 YKESNDDTIGSVQDS
+401 
-416 AGSYTCTVT
+416 
-425 VHLGRYRLQYN
+425 
-436 QDFNREHE
+436 
-444 FASSLTADVVLQY
+444 
-457 NGTGWVIASALPLE
+457 
-471 LKLTCGSAPTP
+471 
-482 NPPGSDVLNSL
+482 
-493 KVLVKCDSK
+493 
-502 TYHFEKPYKMDDGDY
+502 
-517 RLEKVDD
+517 
-524 NTYTVI
+524 
-530 VLADKYVEKYNAV
+530 
-543 YPGHTL
+543 
-549 FDNNTKTIKLVY
+549 
-561 RYGAWT
+561 
-567 VVGSNGVTFNV
+567 
-578 SCEQKYTVTYT
+578 
-589 DGVDGEVIFADQVSY
+589 
-604 KKPGEKTPKFRG
+604 
-616 TPTRTGYKF
+616 
-625 IGWEPAVV
+625 
-633 GTVTA
+633 
-638 NATYTAQWVSISDL
+638 
-652 DPAPEL
+652 
-658 VSSLYMNFQ
+658 
-667 CTNENASHDH
+667 
-677 RSEMIAIGYGIGA
+677 
-690 GGVIVTDAAGNPV
+690 
-703 YNKDGNITAVITF
+703 
-716 YQDSGFLNEYNKRT
+716 
-730 GVAHRYA
+730 
-737 DYEPKTK
+737 
-744 SVDGVLIG
+744 
-752 EVFHMYKKDYP
+752 
-763 VVFDVVCGSLYTV
+763 
-776 TYKDGTNG
+776 
-784 TVFADDVHSNL
+784 
-795 NANAATPAFVGG
+795 
-807 TPTRPGYVFTGW
+807 
-819 NPAVAATVTGNAT
+819 
-832 YTAVWEKDANG
+832 
-843 NGKPDKDEEKYTVTY
+843 
-858 TDGVEN
+858 
-864 EEIFADETY
+864 
-873 SDLLSGTA
+873 
-881 TPAFNGTPTRKGYA
+881 
-895 FTGWNP
+895 
-901 AVAATVT
+901 
-908 GNATY
+908 
-913 AAVWEEAAPPKPD
+913 PPKPD
-926 KPTPPTDEIGGAT
+926 KPTAPGE
-939 VAVKCITGHG
+939 G
-949 DLSWKIDSSTFT
+949 DLSGLIGNIT
-961 VGEVTGD
+961 VNCTNGKAAHELKAKGYTLISGSYTTNEVAGDAENGYTYTVTINSQKYVEQFDADTGAAHD
-968 DTTGYTCTV
+968 PKDASATVTLKHTDNGWAVESGAPVVFNVACVTEIVPPARPGAEDLSNLKAPVDVTCTTKPETHAAVHFSLRGGTYTIGDVAGNETDGYTCDITV
-977 TVQAEVYV
+977 TADKYV
-985 NAFNS
+985 ARYNM
-990 DKKANGVK
+990 DYGK
-998 HTLADDAEKTFTMT
+998 HTLTGDNTKTLTLK
-1012 YVNGAWTGPTNPA
+1012 YVEGQWA
-1025 VTFEVKCEEELVPVH
+1025 VDTPITFPVECEEELFPVH

-1086 WYDDGAWNNYKANP
+1086 WYDDGLFNIYKSDP

-1119 CMVYDKY
+1119 CMVYDKF

-1133 EEALRDFQNDHSK
+1133 EEAWRDYQNDHSK

-1212 YTDGVDGEAF
+1212 YTDGVNGEAF

-1228 AKYEDATPAFEGTP
+1228 AKYEDATPAFEGTPARAGYKFLGWEPTVAETVTENATYVAQWEKLYTVTYTDGVGEKAFKDDVHSDLEKDTPTPAFSGGTP

-1306 TLGEYTASNVMGTAA
+1306 TLGEYTVSNVMGTAA

-1326 TVTVRAA
+1326 TITVRAA

-1407 QNVKH
+1407 QNVNH
-1412 GGKDYKPTQGEYTV
+1412 WGKDYKPTQGEYTV

-1521 HNGKSYTLIEDTYNV
+1521 HNGKSYTLIEGTYNV

-1617 VFADV
+1617 VFEDV
-1622 VYNDIPYGTN
+1622 VYKDIPYGTS
-1632 TPAFGTKDPTRKG
+1632 TPAFGTKDPTREG
-1645 YKFLGWEPVVADT
+1645 YKFVGWEPEVAET
-1658 VTENAT
+1658 VTKNVT
-1664 YVAQWEKLYTVTY
+1664 YTAKWEKLYTVTY
-1677 TDGAKGKAFEDQV
+1677 TDGVKGKAFKDQV
-1690 FTDLESGTKTPEF
+1690 YKDLESGTDTPKF
-1703 NGTPTRKGYKFLGWE
+1703 DGKPTRKGYTFTGWS
-1718 PVVADT
+1718 PKVTDT
-1724 VTENVTYTAP
+1724 VTKDVTYVAQWKSVKNGKDNIPKTGDSEI
-1734 VGRTLHRYL
+1734 VMVL
-1743 HRRREGQGVQGSG
+1743 GSVLLFSFCG
-1756 LQRS
+1756 AAAVSVYDRKRKHF

>member
-29 RRGLTKPSPRPSQ
+29 RRGLTEPSPRPSQ
-42 WTGTRRRPIPP
+42 WTGARRRPTPP

-59 NENPPAPEEPK
+59 NENPPAPEDPK

-77 DGVGGAVFDNEV
+77 DGVGGAVFDNDV

-113 AGWNPAVAE
+113 VGWNPAVAE

-128 TYAAKWEEGKTGPR
+128 TYAAKWEAGKTSAR
-142 RVTLPTIPGPDVD
+142 RVTLPTIPEPDIAP
-155 LAALDTGHKI
+155 AALNTGHKI

-188 KTKFVCQ
+188 KTQFVCQ

-209 IAISDIKAAASRA
+209 IAISDIKAAAGRA

-251 TACNKGST
+251 TACNKGTT

-306 VKNTIP
+306 VKNTTP

-322 KAKDGAD
+322 KAKDGSD
-329 TIYAGG
+329 TIYTGG
-335 ALCSVSQQG
+335 TLCSVSQQG

-359 AVWEEAVP
+359 AVWEEA
-367 SKPEW
+367 
-372 SDIRRE
+372 
-378 MQKVSVHVTCINP
+378 T
-391 DVNHTEKTYS
+391 
-401 YKESNDDTIGSVQDS
+401 
-416 AGSYTCTVT
+416 
-425 VHLGRYRLQYN
+425 
-436 QDFNREHE
+436 
-444 FASSLTADVVLQY
+444 
-457 NGTGWVIASALPLE
+457 
-471 LKLTCGSAPTP
+471 
-482 NPPGSDVLNSL
+482 
-493 KVLVKCDSK
+493 
-502 TYHFEKPYKMDDGDY
+502 
-517 RLEKVDD
+517 
-524 NTYTVI
+524 
-530 VLADKYVEKYNAV
+530 
-543 YPGHTL
+543 
-549 FDNNTKTIKLVY
+549 
-561 RYGAWT
+561 
-567 VVGSNGVTFNV
+567 
-578 SCEQKYTVTYT
+578 
-589 DGVDGEVIFADQVSY
+589 
-604 KKPGEKTPKFRG
+604 
-616 TPTRTGYKF
+616 
-625 IGWEPAVV
+625 
-633 GTVTA
+633 
-638 NATYTAQWVSISDL
+638 
-652 DPAPEL
+652 
-658 VSSLYMNFQ
+658 
-667 CTNENASHDH
+667 
-677 RSEMIAIGYGIGA
+677 
-690 GGVIVTDAAGNPV
+690 
-703 YNKDGNITAVITF
+703 
-716 YQDSGFLNEYNKRT
+716 
-730 GVAHRYA
+730 
-737 DYEPKTK
+737 
-744 SVDGVLIG
+744 
-752 EVFHMYKKDYP
+752 
-763 VVFDVVCGSLYTV
+763 
-776 TYKDGTNG
+776 
-784 TVFADDVHSNL
+784 
-795 NANAATPAFVGG
+795 
-807 TPTRPGYVFTGW
+807 
-819 NPAVAATVTGNAT
+819 
-832 YTAVWEKDANG
+832 
-843 NGKPDKDEEKYTVTY
+843 
-858 TDGVEN
+858 
-864 EEIFADETY
+864 
-873 SDLLSGTA
+873 
-881 TPAFNGTPTRKGYA
+881 
-895 FTGWNP
+895 
-901 AVAATVT
+901 
-908 GNATY
+908 
-913 AAVWEEAAPPKPD
+913 PPKPD
-926 KPTPPTDEIGGAT
+926 KPTAPGE
-939 VAVKCITGHG
+939 G
-949 DLSWKIDSSTFT
+949 DLSGLIGQIT
-961 VGEVTGD
+961 VNCTNEAATVPNSKSYVLIAGSYTTSEVEGD
-968 DTTGYTCTV
+968 AENGYTCTV
-977 TVQAEVYV
+977 TINSQKYVYAFDGETNAAHDPKDASATVTLKHTDNGWAVESGAPVVFNVACVTEIVPPARPGAEDLSNLKAPVDVTCTTKPETHAAVHFSLRGGTYTIGDVAGNETDGYTCDITVTADKYV
-985 NAFNS
+985 ARYNM
-990 DKKANGVK
+990 DYGK
-998 HTLADDAEKTFTMT
+998 HTLTGDNTKTLTLK
-1012 YVNGAWTGPTNPA
+1012 YVEGQWA
-1025 VTFEVKCEEELVPVH
+1025 VDTPITFPVECEEELFPVH

-1086 WYDDGAWNNYKANP
+1086 WYDDGLFNIYKSDP

-1212 YTDGVDGEAF
+1212 YTDGVNGEAF

-1228 AKYEDATPAFEGTP
+1228 AKYEDATPAFEGTPARAGYKFLGWEPTVAETVTENATYVAQWEKLYTVTYTDGVGGKAFEDDVHSDLEKDTPTPAFSGDTP

-1306 TLGEYTASNVMGTAA
+1306 TLGEYTVSNVMGTAA

-1407 QNVKH
+1407 QNVNH
-1412 GGKDYKPTQGEYTV
+1412 WGKDYKPTQGEYTV

-1457 KTHALIVGEQAEKTV
+1457 KTHALIVGEQPEKTV
-1472 ELKWD
+1472 ELKWN

-1521 HNGKSYTLIEDTYNV
+1521 HNGKSYTLIEGTYDV

-1617 VFADV
+1617 VFEDV
-1622 VYNDIPYGTN
+1622 VYKDIPYGTS
-1632 TPAFGTKDPTRKG
+1632 TPAFGTKDPTREG
-1645 YKFLGWEPVVADT
+1645 YKFVGWEPEVAET
-1658 VTENAT
+1658 VTKNVT
-1664 YVAQWEKLYTVTY
+1664 YTAKWEKLYTVTY
-1677 TDGAKGKAFEDQV
+1677 TDGVKGKAFKDQV
-1690 FTDLESGTKTPEF
+1690 YTDLESGTDTPKF
-1703 NGTPTRKGYKFLGWE
+1703 DGKPTRKGYTFTGWS
-1718 PVVADT
+1718 PKVTDT
-1724 VTENVTYTAP
+1724 VTKDVTYVAQWKSTKNGKDNVP
-1734 VGRTLHRYL
+1734 KTGDSEIVMVL
-1743 HRRREGQGVQGSG
+1743 GSVLLFSFCG
-1756 LQRS
+1756 AAAVSVYDRKRKHF

>member
-42 WTGTRRRPIPP
+42 WTGTRRRPTPP

-77 DGVGGAVFDNEV
+77 DGADGAVFPNQV
-89 HSNLPS
+89 YSNLSS

-100 AFSGSLAREGYTF
+100 AFSGTPAREGYTF

-122 TVTADV
+122 TVTANV
-128 TYAAKWEEGKTGPR
+128 TYVAQWEAGKTSAR
-142 RVTLPTIPGPDVD
+142 RVTLPPIPDPDPAP
-155 LAALDTGHKI
+155 AALDTGHKI

-251 TACNKGST
+251 TACNKGTT

-293 STTDASIRYHSFT
+293 STTDAAIRYHSFT

-322 KAKDGAD
+322 KANDGSD
-329 TIYAGG
+329 TIYTGG
-335 ALCSVSQQG
+335 TLCSVSQYG

-359 AVWEEAVP
+359 AVWEEDAPAQPTPLDEAGVKALLGENAVQIICTNTQISHG
-367 SKPEW
+367 SKTFGLIDGTFTVHQSNNRCEVVINSFSPYVNEFNAAVSVPAGTHITDNSMAGQNRTKINLVW
-372 SDIRRE
+372 SDG
-378 MQKVSVHVTCINP
+378 KWTAADAPAKYHVLCSSQPAEPTAPGEGDLENI
-391 DVNHTEKTYS
+391 EKLVRIVCDRNIHDA
-401 YKESNDDTIGSVQDS
+401 KEYGVI
-416 AGSYTCTVT
+416 AGSCEFGDIDMTGDVPTCPVT
-425 VHLGRYRLQYN
+425 IQAAEYVK
-436 QDFNREHE
+436 
-444 FASSLTADVVLQY
+444 AY
-457 NGTGWVIASALPLE
+457 NGTIGVEHTITGDTERLLILAWDANNNVWRPM
-471 LKLTCGSAPTP
+471 TDTP
-482 NPPGSDVLNSL
+482 V
-493 KVLVKCDSK
+493 
-502 TYHFEKPYKMDDGDY
+502 TF
-517 RLEKVDD
+517 
-524 NTYTVI
+524 TVI
-530 VLADKYVEKYNAV
+530 CPPAKPGAEDLAKLEAPVEVVCTTKPETHTAAPFSLIEGTYDIGDVSGNETDGYTCDITVTADKYVARYNMD
-543 YPGHTL
+543 YGKHTL
-549 FDNNTKTIKLVY
+549 TGDNTKTL
-561 RYGAWT
+561 T
-567 VVGSNGVTFNV
+567 L
-578 SCEQKYTVTYT
+578 KYVE
-589 DGVDGEVIFADQVSY
+589 GQWAVD
-604 KKPGEKTPKFRG
+604 TP
-616 TPTRTGYKF
+616 
-625 IGWEPAVV
+625 
-633 GTVTA
+633 
-638 NATYTAQWVSISDL
+638 
-652 DPAPEL
+652 
-658 VSSLYMNFQ
+658 
-667 CTNENASHDH
+667 
-677 RSEMIAIGYGIGA
+677 
-690 GGVIVTDAAGNPV
+690 
-703 YNKDGNITAVITF
+703 ITF
-716 YQDSGFLNEYNKRT
+716 
-730 GVAHRYA
+730 
-737 DYEPKTK
+737 
-744 SVDGVLIG
+744 
-752 EVFHMYKKDYP
+752 P
-763 VVFDVVCGSLYTV
+763 V
-776 TYKDGTNG
+776 
-784 TVFADDVHSNL
+784 
-795 NANAATPAFVGG
+795 
-807 TPTRPGYVFTGW
+807 
-819 NPAVAATVTGNAT
+819 
-832 YTAVWEKDANG
+832 E
-843 NGKPDKDEEKYTVTY
+843 
-858 TDGVEN
+858 
-864 EEIFADETY
+864 
-873 SDLLSGTA
+873 
-881 TPAFNGTPTRKGYA
+881 
-895 FTGWNP
+895 
-901 AVAATVT
+901 
-908 GNATY
+908 
-913 AAVWEEAAPPKPD
+913 
-926 KPTPPTDEIGGAT
+926 
-939 VAVKCITGHG
+939 
-949 DLSWKIDSSTFT
+949 
-961 VGEVTGD
+961 
-968 DTTGYTCTV
+968 
-977 TVQAEVYV
+977 
-985 NAFNS
+985 
-990 DKKANGVK
+990 
-998 HTLADDAEKTFTMT
+998 
-1012 YVNGAWTGPTNPA
+1012 
-1025 VTFEVKCEEELVPVH
+1025 CEEELFPVH

-1067 DLSTID
+1067 DLSTIN
-1073 IADYYTGNYEFYG
+1073 IADYYTGDYEFYG

-1133 EEALRDFQNDHSK
+1133 EEAWKDYQNDHSK

-1212 YTDGVDGEAF
+1212 YTDGVNDEAF
-1222 ADQAYT
+1222 ADQVYT
-1228 AKYEDATPAFEGTP
+1228 AKYEDATPAFEGTPARAGYKFLGWEPTVAETVTENATYVAQWEKLYTVTYTDGVDGKAFKDDVHSDLEKDTPTPAFSGDTP

-1306 TLGEYTASNVMGTAA
+1306 TLGEYTVSNVMGTAA

-1407 QNVKH
+1407 QNVNH
-1412 GGKDYKPTQGEYTV
+1412 WGKDYKPTQGEYTV

-1457 KTHALIVGEQAEKTV
+1457 KTHALIVGEQPEKAV
-1472 ELKWD
+1472 ELKWN

-1521 HNGKSYTLIEDTYNV
+1521 HNDKSYTLIEGTYNV

-1622 VYNDIPYGTN
+1622 VYKDIPYGTS

-1645 YKFLGWEPVVADT
+1645 YKFVGWEPEVAET
-1658 VTENAT
+1658 VTKNVT
-1664 YVAQWEKLYTVTY
+1664 YTAKWEKLYTVTY
-1677 TDGAKGKAFEDQV
+1677 TDGAKGKAFKDQV
-1690 FTDLESGTKTPEF
+1690 YKDLESGTDTPKF
-1703 NGTPTRKGYKFLGWE
+1703 DGKPTRKGYTFTGWS
-1718 PVVADT
+1718 PKVTDT
-1724 VTENVTYTAP
+1724 VTKDVTYVAQWKSTKNGKDNIP
-1734 VGRTLHRYL
+1734 KTGDSEIVMVL
-1743 HRRREGQGVQGSG
+1743 GSVLLFSFCG
-1756 LQRS
+1756 AAAVSVYDRKRKHF

>member
-1 MVCAEFSV
+1 MQTVCASGMDRQMKGEYFKMKNHGLRRIFSLFLALFMV
-9 CFWHCSWSSHFCP
+9 FTLLP
-22 RLRWQRI
+22 TTALAED
-29 RRGLTKPSPRPSQ
+29 T
-42 WTGTRRRPIPP
+42 TGADETQPKTVAVDEGEKKTDPP

-77 DGVGGAVFDNEV
+77 DGANGAVFPNQV
-89 HSNLPS
+89 SNLPA

-100 AFSGSLAREGYTF
+100 AFSGTLARDGYTF

-122 TVTADV
+122 TVTANV
-128 TYAAKWEEGKTGPR
+128 TYVAQWEAGKTSAR
-142 RVTLPTIPGPDVD
+142 RVPLPTIPKPDPAPAD
-155 LAALDTGHKI
+155 LNTGHKI

-293 STTDASIRYHSFT
+293 STTDAAIRYHSFT

-322 KAKDGAD
+322 KANDGSD
-329 TIYAGG
+329 TIYTGG
-335 ALCSVSQQG
+335 MTCAVSQYG

-359 AVWEEAVP
+359 AVWEEA
-367 SKPEW
+367 
-372 SDIRRE
+372 
-378 MQKVSVHVTCINP
+378 T
-391 DVNHTEKTYS
+391 
-401 YKESNDDTIGSVQDS
+401 
-416 AGSYTCTVT
+416 
-425 VHLGRYRLQYN
+425 
-436 QDFNREHE
+436 
-444 FASSLTADVVLQY
+444 
-457 NGTGWVIASALPLE
+457 
-471 LKLTCGSAPTP
+471 
-482 NPPGSDVLNSL
+482 
-493 KVLVKCDSK
+493 
-502 TYHFEKPYKMDDGDY
+502 
-517 RLEKVDD
+517 
-524 NTYTVI
+524 
-530 VLADKYVEKYNAV
+530 
-543 YPGHTL
+543 
-549 FDNNTKTIKLVY
+549 
-561 RYGAWT
+561 
-567 VVGSNGVTFNV
+567 
-578 SCEQKYTVTYT
+578 
-589 DGVDGEVIFADQVSY
+589 
-604 KKPGEKTPKFRG
+604 
-616 TPTRTGYKF
+616 
-625 IGWEPAVV
+625 
-633 GTVTA
+633 
-638 NATYTAQWVSISDL
+638 
-652 DPAPEL
+652 
-658 VSSLYMNFQ
+658 
-667 CTNENASHDH
+667 
-677 RSEMIAIGYGIGA
+677 
-690 GGVIVTDAAGNPV
+690 
-703 YNKDGNITAVITF
+703 
-716 YQDSGFLNEYNKRT
+716 
-730 GVAHRYA
+730 
-737 DYEPKTK
+737 
-744 SVDGVLIG
+744 
-752 EVFHMYKKDYP
+752 
-763 VVFDVVCGSLYTV
+763 
-776 TYKDGTNG
+776 
-784 TVFADDVHSNL
+784 
-795 NANAATPAFVGG
+795 
-807 TPTRPGYVFTGW
+807 
-819 NPAVAATVTGNAT
+819 
-832 YTAVWEKDANG
+832 
-843 NGKPDKDEEKYTVTY
+843 
-858 TDGVEN
+858 
-864 EEIFADETY
+864 
-873 SDLLSGTA
+873 
-881 TPAFNGTPTRKGYA
+881 
-895 FTGWNP
+895 
-901 AVAATVT
+901 
-908 GNATY
+908 
-913 AAVWEEAAPPKPD
+913 PPKPD
-926 KPTPPTDEIGGAT
+926 KPTAPGE
-939 VAVKCITGHG
+939 G
-949 DLSWKIDSSTFT
+949 DLSGLIGNIT
-961 VGEVTGD
+961 VNCTNGKAAHELKAKGYTLISGSYTTNEVAGDAENGYTYTVTINSQKYVEQFDADTGATHD
-968 DTTGYTCTV
+968 PKDASATVTLKYTDNGWTVTSGTPVVFNVACVTEIVPPAKPGAEDLAKLEAPVEVACTTKPETHNAARFPLIEGTYNIGDVSGNETDGYTCDIIITADEYV
-977 TVQAEVYV
+977 TKY
-985 NAFNS
+985 NTDF
-990 DKKANGVK
+990 GK
-998 HTLADDAEKTFTMT
+998 HTLTGDNTKPLTLK
-1012 YVNGAWTGPTNPA
+1012 YVEGRWVVNDP
-1025 VTFEVKCEEELVPVH
+1025 VTFPVECEEELFPVH

-1067 DLSTID
+1067 DLLSTID

-1086 WYDDGAWNNYKANP
+1086 WYDDGLFNIYKSDP

-1119 CMVYDKY
+1119 CMVYDKF

-1133 EEALRDFQNDHSK
+1133 EEAWRDYQNDHSK

-1212 YTDGVDGEAF
+1212 YTDGVNGEAF

-1228 AKYEDATPAFEGTP
+1228 AKYEDATPAFEGTPARAGYKFLGWEPTVAETVTENVTYVAQWEKLYTVTYTDGVDGKAFKDDVHSDLEKDTPTPAFSGGTP

-1294 QNVKHG
+1294 QNVNHG
-1300 AKAYKV
+1300 EKKYKP
-1306 TLGEYTASNVMGTAA
+1306 TLGEYTVSNVMGTAA

-1342 MSDAV
+1342 MGDAV

-1407 QNVKH
+1407 QNVNH
-1412 GGKDYKPTQGEYTV
+1412 WGKDYKPTQGEYTV

-1658 VTENAT
+1658 VTENVT
-1664 YVAQWEKLYTVTY
+1664 YTAQWEELYTVTY
-1677 TDGAKGKAFEDQV
+1677 TDGVKGKAFKDQV
-1690 FTDLESGTKTPEF
+1690 YSDLESGTATPKF
-1703 NGTPTRKGYKFLGWE
+1703 DGKPTRKGYTFTGWS
-1718 PVVADT
+1718 PKVTDT
-1724 VTENVTYTAP
+1724 VTKDVTYVAQWKSTKNGKDNVP
-1734 VGRTLHRYL
+1734 KTGDSEIVMVL
-1743 HRRREGQGVQGSG
+1743 GSVLLFSFCG
-1756 LQRS
+1756 AAAVSVYDRKRKHF

>member
-1 MVCAEFSV
+1 MKNHGLRRIFSLFLALFMVFTLLPTTALAED
-9 CFWHCSWSSHFCP
+9 
-22 RLRWQRI
+22 
-29 RRGLTKPSPRPSQ
+29 T
-42 WTGTRRRPIPP
+42 TGADETQPKAVVVNEGEKKTDPP

-59 NENPPAPEEPK
+59 DEDPPAPEEPK

-77 DGVGGAVFDNEV
+77 DGADGAVFPNQV
-89 HSNLPS
+89 YSNLSS

-100 AFSGSLAREGYTF
+100 AFSGTPAREGYTF

-122 TVTADV
+122 TVTANV
-128 TYAAKWEEGKTGPR
+128 TYVAQWEAGKTSAR
-142 RVTLPTIPGPDVD
+142 RVTVPPIPDPGVAP
-155 LAALDTGHKI
+155 AALNTGHKI
-165 DVRFTVLYV
+165 DVTFTVLYV

-209 IAISDIKAAASRA
+209 IAISDIKAAAGRA

-251 TACNKGST
+251 TACNKGTT

-293 STTDASIRYHSFT
+293 STTDAAIRYHSFT

-322 KAKDGAD
+322 KANDGSD
-329 TIYAGG
+329 TIYTGG
-335 ALCSVSQQG
+335 MTCAVSQYG

-359 AVWEEAVP
+359 AVWEEA
-367 SKPEW
+367 
-372 SDIRRE
+372 
-378 MQKVSVHVTCINP
+378 T
-391 DVNHTEKTYS
+391 
-401 YKESNDDTIGSVQDS
+401 
-416 AGSYTCTVT
+416 
-425 VHLGRYRLQYN
+425 
-436 QDFNREHE
+436 
-444 FASSLTADVVLQY
+444 
-457 NGTGWVIASALPLE
+457 
-471 LKLTCGSAPTP
+471 
-482 NPPGSDVLNSL
+482 
-493 KVLVKCDSK
+493 
-502 TYHFEKPYKMDDGDY
+502 
-517 RLEKVDD
+517 
-524 NTYTVI
+524 
-530 VLADKYVEKYNAV
+530 
-543 YPGHTL
+543 
-549 FDNNTKTIKLVY
+549 
-561 RYGAWT
+561 
-567 VVGSNGVTFNV
+567 
-578 SCEQKYTVTYT
+578 
-589 DGVDGEVIFADQVSY
+589 
-604 KKPGEKTPKFRG
+604 
-616 TPTRTGYKF
+616 
-625 IGWEPAVV
+625 
-633 GTVTA
+633 
-638 NATYTAQWVSISDL
+638 
-652 DPAPEL
+652 
-658 VSSLYMNFQ
+658 
-667 CTNENASHDH
+667 
-677 RSEMIAIGYGIGA
+677 
-690 GGVIVTDAAGNPV
+690 
-703 YNKDGNITAVITF
+703 
-716 YQDSGFLNEYNKRT
+716 
-730 GVAHRYA
+730 
-737 DYEPKTK
+737 
-744 SVDGVLIG
+744 
-752 EVFHMYKKDYP
+752 
-763 VVFDVVCGSLYTV
+763 
-776 TYKDGTNG
+776 
-784 TVFADDVHSNL
+784 
-795 NANAATPAFVGG
+795 
-807 TPTRPGYVFTGW
+807 
-819 NPAVAATVTGNAT
+819 
-832 YTAVWEKDANG
+832 
-843 NGKPDKDEEKYTVTY
+843 
-858 TDGVEN
+858 
-864 EEIFADETY
+864 
-873 SDLLSGTA
+873 
-881 TPAFNGTPTRKGYA
+881 
-895 FTGWNP
+895 
-901 AVAATVT
+901 
-908 GNATY
+908 
-913 AAVWEEAAPPKPD
+913 PPKPD
-926 KPTPPTDEIGGAT
+926 KPTAPGE
-939 VAVKCITGHG
+939 G
-949 DLSWKIDSSTFT
+949 DLSGLIGNIT
-961 VGEVTGD
+961 VNCTNGKAAHELKAKGYTLISGSYTTGEVKGDAENGYTYTVTINSQKYVEQFDTDTGAAHD
-968 DTTGYTCTV
+968 PKGINATVTLKHTDNGWAVESGAPVVFNVACVTEIVPPTKPGAEDLAKLEAPVEVACTTKPETHTAASFALIEGTYNIGDVSGNETDGYTCDIIITADEYV
-977 TVQAEVYV
+977 TKY
-985 NAFNS
+985 NTDF
-990 DKKANGVK
+990 GK
-998 HTLADDAEKTFTMT
+998 HTLTGDNTKPLTLK
-1012 YVNGAWTGPTNPA
+1012 YVEGRWVVNDP
-1025 VTFEVKCEEELVPVH
+1025 VTFPVECEEELFPVH

-1054 DVALESQPKGHVI
+1054 DIPLESQPKGHVI

-1073 IADYYTGNYEFYG
+1073 IADYYTGNYKFYG

-1181 REGQNGDVTGQTV
+1181 REGQSGDVTGQTV

-1200 YAVWEKNTYTVT
+1200 YAVWEKNIYTVTYTDGVNGEAFADQVYNVPFEDATPAFDGTPARAGYKFLGWEPTVAETVTENATYVAQWEKLYTVT
-1212 YTDGVDGEAF
+1212 YTDGVDEKVF
-1222 ADQAYT
+1222 KDDVHSDLEKDT
-1228 AKYEDATPAFEGTP
+1228 KTPAFSGGTP

-1294 QNVKHG
+1294 QNVNHG
-1300 AKAYKV
+1300 EKKYKP
-1306 TLGEYTASNVMGTAA
+1306 TLGEYTVSDVMGTAA

-1326 TVTVRAA
+1326 TVTVKAA
-1333 KFIEKYSSD
+1333 KFIEKYNSD
-1342 MSDAV
+1342 MGDAV

-1401 KIVCDN
+1401 RIVCDN
-1407 QNVKH
+1407 QHVNH
-1412 GGKDYKPTQGEYTV
+1412 WAKDYKPTQGEYTV

-1442 VKAAKIIEKYSSDMG
+1442 VKAAKIVEKYGSDFG
-1457 KTHALIVGEQAEKTV
+1457 KPHDLIIGEAAEKTV

-1521 HNGKSYTLIEDTYNV
+1521 HNGKSYTLIEGTYNV

-1585 GEKWTAAETSVTF
+1585 GEKWTAAETSVAF

-1622 VYNDIPYGTN
+1622 VYKDIPYGTG
-1632 TPAFGTKDPTRKG
+1632 TPAFGTKDPTREG
-1645 YKFLGWEPVVADT
+1645 YKFVGWEPEVAET
-1658 VTENAT
+1658 VTKDVT
-1664 YVAQWEKLYTVTY
+1664 YTAKWEKLYTVTY
-1677 TDGAKGKAFEDQV
+1677 TDGVKGKAFKDQV
-1690 FTDLESGTKTPEF
+1690 YKDLESGTDTPKF
-1703 NGTPTRKGYKFLGWE
+1703 DGKPTRKGYTFTGWS
-1718 PVVADT
+1718 PKVTDT
-1724 VTENVTYTAP
+1724 VTKDVTYVAQWKSVKNGKDNIPKTGDSEI
-1734 VGRTLHRYL
+1734 VMVL
-1743 HRRREGQGVQGSG
+1743 GSVLLFSFCG
-1756 LQRS
+1756 AAAVSVYDRKRKHF

>member
-1 MVCAEFSV
+1 MDRQMKGEYFKMKNHGLRRIFSLLLALFMVFTLLPTTALAED
-9 CFWHCSWSSHFCP
+9 
-22 RLRWQRI
+22 
-29 RRGLTKPSPRPSQ
+29 T
-42 WTGTRRRPIPP
+42 TGADETQPKTVVVNGDEKKTDPP

-77 DGVGGAVFDNEV
+77 DGADGAVFPNQVYRDL
-89 HSNLPS
+89 SS
-95 GTATP
+95 GTPTP
-100 AFSGSLAREGYTF
+100 AFDGTLAREGYTF
-113 AGWNPAVAE
+113 AGWNPTVAG

-142 RVTLPTIPGPDVD
+142 RVTVPTIPGPDVD
-155 LAALDTGHKI
+155 PAALDTGHKI

-209 IAISDIKAAASRA
+209 IAISDIKAAAGRA

-293 STTDASIRYHSFT
+293 STTDAAIRYHSFT

-322 KAKDGAD
+322 KANDGSD
-329 TIYAGG
+329 TIYTGG
-335 ALCSVSQQG
+335 MTCAVSQYG

-359 AVWEEAVP
+359 AVWEEDAPAQPTPLDEAGVKALLGENAVQIICTNAQIGHG
-367 SKPEW
+367 SKTFGLIDGTFTVHQSNNRCEVVINGFSSYMSEFDAAVSVPAGTHITDNSMAGQNRTKINLVW
-372 SDIRRE
+372 SDG
-378 MQKVSVHVTCINP
+378 KWTAADAPAKYHVLCSLQPVEPTTPGEGDLENI
-391 DVNHTEKTYS
+391 EKLVRIVCDRNIHDA
-401 YKESNDDTIGSVQDS
+401 KEYGVI
-416 AGSYTCTVT
+416 AGSCEFGGIDMTGDVPTCPVT
-425 VHLGRYRLQYN
+425 IRAAKYV
-436 QDFNREHE
+436 E
-444 FASSLTADVVLQY
+444 AY
-457 NGTGWVIASALPLE
+457 NGTIGVEHTITGDTERPLLLAWDANNNVWRPMTDTPVTFTVICPPAKPGAEDLAKLEAPVEVACTTKPETHTAASFALIE
-471 LKLTCGSAPTP
+471 G
-482 NPPGSDVLNSL
+482 
-493 KVLVKCDSK
+493 
-502 TYHFEKPYKMDDGDY
+502 
-517 RLEKVDD
+517 
-524 NTYTVI
+524 TYTVGDTFGNETDGYTCDI
-530 VLADKYVEKYNAV
+530 IITADEYVTKYNTDFGKHTLTGDNTKPLTLKYVEGRWVVNA
-543 YPGHTL
+543 P
-549 FDNNTKTIKLVY
+549 
-561 RYGAWT
+561 
-567 VVGSNGVTFNV
+567 VTF
-578 SCEQKYTVTYT
+578 
-589 DGVDGEVIFADQVSY
+589 
-604 KKPGEKTPKFRG
+604 
-616 TPTRTGYKF
+616 
-625 IGWEPAVV
+625 
-633 GTVTA
+633 
-638 NATYTAQWVSISDL
+638 
-652 DPAPEL
+652 
-658 VSSLYMNFQ
+658 
-667 CTNENASHDH
+667 
-677 RSEMIAIGYGIGA
+677 
-690 GGVIVTDAAGNPV
+690 PV
-703 YNKDGNITAVITF
+703 
-716 YQDSGFLNEYNKRT
+716 E
-730 GVAHRYA
+730 
-737 DYEPKTK
+737 
-744 SVDGVLIG
+744 
-752 EVFHMYKKDYP
+752 
-763 VVFDVVCGSLYTV
+763 
-776 TYKDGTNG
+776 
-784 TVFADDVHSNL
+784 
-795 NANAATPAFVGG
+795 
-807 TPTRPGYVFTGW
+807 
-819 NPAVAATVTGNAT
+819 
-832 YTAVWEKDANG
+832 
-843 NGKPDKDEEKYTVTY
+843 
-858 TDGVEN
+858 
-864 EEIFADETY
+864 
-873 SDLLSGTA
+873 
-881 TPAFNGTPTRKGYA
+881 
-895 FTGWNP
+895 
-901 AVAATVT
+901 
-908 GNATY
+908 
-913 AAVWEEAAPPKPD
+913 
-926 KPTPPTDEIGGAT
+926 
-939 VAVKCITGHG
+939 
-949 DLSWKIDSSTFT
+949 
-961 VGEVTGD
+961 
-968 DTTGYTCTV
+968 
-977 TVQAEVYV
+977 
-985 NAFNS
+985 
-990 DKKANGVK
+990 
-998 HTLADDAEKTFTMT
+998 
-1012 YVNGAWTGPTNPA
+1012 
-1025 VTFEVKCEEELVPVH
+1025 CEEELFPVH

-1054 DVALESQPKGHVI
+1054 DIALESQPKGHVI

-1073 IADYYTGNYEFYG
+1073 IADYYTGNYKFYG

-1146 TEGRLYSTTALFGST
+1146 TEGRLYSTTAPFGST

-1212 YTDGVDGEAF
+1212 YTDGVNGEAF

-1242 TRKGFVFDGWNPEVA
+1242 TRKGFVFDGWIPEVA
-1257 ETVTEDVTYTAQ
+1257 ETVTDNATYTAQ

-1306 TLGEYTASNVMGTAA
+1306 TLGEYTVSNVMGTAA

-1342 MSDAV
+1342 MGDAV

-1407 QNVKH
+1407 QNVNH
-1412 GGKDYKPTQGEYTV
+1412 WGKDYKPTQGEYTV

-1457 KTHALIVGEQAEKTV
+1457 KTHALIVGEQAEKAV
-1472 ELKWD
+1472 ELKWN

-1536 SDPERKGTAYTCI
+1536 SDPERKGTVYTCI

-1622 VYNDIPYGTN
+1622 VYKDIPYGTG

-1645 YKFLGWEPVVADT
+1645 YKFVGWEPEVAET
-1658 VTENAT
+1658 VTKDVT
-1664 YVAQWEKLYTVTY
+1664 YTAKWEKLYTVTY
-1677 TDGAKGKAFEDQV
+1677 TDGVKGKAFKDQV
-1690 FTDLESGTKTPEF
+1690 YSDLEAGTDTPKF
-1703 NGTPTRKGYKFLGWE
+1703 DGKPTRKGYTFTGWS
-1718 PVVADT
+1718 PKVTDT
-1724 VTENVTYTAP
+1724 VTKDVTYVAQWKSVKNGKDNIPKTGDSEI
-1734 VGRTLHRYL
+1734 VMVL
-1743 HRRREGQGVQGSG
+1743 GSVLLFSFCG
-1756 LQRS
+1756 AAAVSVYDRKRKHF

>member
-1 MVCAEFSV
+1 MDRQMKGEYFKMKNHGLRRIFSLLLALFMVFTLLPTTAFAED
-9 CFWHCSWSSHFCP
+9 
-22 RLRWQRI
+22 
-29 RRGLTKPSPRPSQ
+29 T
-42 WTGTRRRPIPP
+42 TGADEAQPKTVVVDEGEKKTDPP

-77 DGVGGAVFDNEV
+77 DGANGAVFPNQV
-89 HSNLPS
+89 SNLPA

-100 AFSGSLAREGYTF
+100 AFSGTLARDGYTF

-122 TVTADV
+122 TVTANV
-128 TYAAKWEEGKTGPR
+128 TYVAQWEAGKTSAR
-142 RVTLPTIPGPDVD
+142 RVPLPTIPKPDPAPAD
-155 LAALDTGHKI
+155 LNTGHKI

-209 IAISDIKAAASRA
+209 IAISDIKAAAGRA

-251 TACNKGST
+251 TACNKGTT

-322 KAKDGAD
+322 KANDGSD
-329 TIYAGG
+329 TIYTGG
-335 ALCSVSQQG
+335 MTCAVSQYG

-359 AVWEEAVP
+359 AVWEEDAPAQPTPLDEAGVKALLGENAVQIICTNEQIGHG
-367 SKPEW
+367 SKTFGLIDGTFTVHQSNNRCEVVINSFSPYVNEFNAAVSVPAGTHITDNSMAGQNRTKINLVW
-372 SDIRRE
+372 SDG
-378 MQKVSVHVTCINP
+378 KWTAADAPAKYHVLCSSQPAEPTAPGEGDLENI
-391 DVNHTEKTYS
+391 EKLVRIVCDRNIHDA
-401 YKESNDDTIGSVQDS
+401 KEYGVI
-416 AGSYTCTVT
+416 AGSCEFGDIDMTGDVPTCPVT
-425 VHLGRYRLQYN
+425 IQAAEYVK
-436 QDFNREHE
+436 
-444 FASSLTADVVLQY
+444 AY
-457 NGTGWVIASALPLE
+457 NGTIGVEHTITGDTERLLILAWDANNNVWRPMTDTPVTFTVICPPAKPGAEDLAKLE
-471 LKLTCGSAPTP
+471 APVEVVCTTKP
-482 NPPGSDVLNSL
+482 ETHTAAPFSL
-493 KVLVKCDSK
+493 I
-502 TYHFEKPYKMDDGDY
+502 EG
-517 RLEKVDD
+517 
-524 NTYTVI
+524 TYTVGDVSGNETDGYTCDI
-530 VLADKYVEKYNAV
+530 IITADEYVTKYNTDFGKHTLTGDNTKPLTLKYVE
-543 YPGHTL
+543 G
-549 FDNNTKTIKLVY
+549 
-561 RYGAWT
+561 RW
-567 VVGSNGVTFNV
+567 VVNDPVTF
-578 SCEQKYTVTYT
+578 
-589 DGVDGEVIFADQVSY
+589 
-604 KKPGEKTPKFRG
+604 
-616 TPTRTGYKF
+616 
-625 IGWEPAVV
+625 
-633 GTVTA
+633 
-638 NATYTAQWVSISDL
+638 
-652 DPAPEL
+652 
-658 VSSLYMNFQ
+658 
-667 CTNENASHDH
+667 
-677 RSEMIAIGYGIGA
+677 
-690 GGVIVTDAAGNPV
+690 PV
-703 YNKDGNITAVITF
+703 
-716 YQDSGFLNEYNKRT
+716 E
-730 GVAHRYA
+730 
-737 DYEPKTK
+737 
-744 SVDGVLIG
+744 
-752 EVFHMYKKDYP
+752 
-763 VVFDVVCGSLYTV
+763 
-776 TYKDGTNG
+776 
-784 TVFADDVHSNL
+784 
-795 NANAATPAFVGG
+795 
-807 TPTRPGYVFTGW
+807 
-819 NPAVAATVTGNAT
+819 
-832 YTAVWEKDANG
+832 
-843 NGKPDKDEEKYTVTY
+843 
-858 TDGVEN
+858 
-864 EEIFADETY
+864 
-873 SDLLSGTA
+873 
-881 TPAFNGTPTRKGYA
+881 
-895 FTGWNP
+895 
-901 AVAATVT
+901 
-908 GNATY
+908 
-913 AAVWEEAAPPKPD
+913 
-926 KPTPPTDEIGGAT
+926 
-939 VAVKCITGHG
+939 
-949 DLSWKIDSSTFT
+949 
-961 VGEVTGD
+961 
-968 DTTGYTCTV
+968 
-977 TVQAEVYV
+977 
-985 NAFNS
+985 
-990 DKKANGVK
+990 
-998 HTLADDAEKTFTMT
+998 
-1012 YVNGAWTGPTNPA
+1012 
-1025 VTFEVKCEEELVPVH
+1025 CEEELFPVH

-1086 WYDDGAWNNYKANP
+1086 WYDDGLFNIYKSDP

-1146 TEGRLYSTTALFGST
+1146 TEGRLYSTTAPFGST

-1212 YTDGVDGEAF
+1212 YTDGVNGEAF

-1242 TRKGFVFDGWNPEVA
+1242 TRKGFVFDGWIPEVA
-1257 ETVTEDVTYTAQ
+1257 ETVTDNATYTAQ

-1294 QNVKHG
+1294 QNVNHG
-1300 AKAYKV
+1300 EKKYKP
-1306 TLGEYTASNVMGTAA
+1306 TLGEYTVSNVMGTAA

-1407 QNVKH
+1407 QNVNH
-1412 GGKDYKPTQGEYTV
+1412 WGKDYKPTQGEYTV

-1457 KTHALIVGEQAEKTV
+1457 KTHALIVGEQAEKAV
-1472 ELKWD
+1472 ELKWN

-1536 SDPERKGTAYTCI
+1536 SDPERKGTVYTCI

-1622 VYNDIPYGTN
+1622 VYKDIPYGTG

-1645 YKFLGWEPVVADT
+1645 YKFVGWEPEVAET
-1658 VTENAT
+1658 VTKDVT
-1664 YVAQWEKLYTVTY
+1664 YTAKWEKLYTVTY
-1677 TDGAKGKAFEDQV
+1677 TDGVKGKAFKDQV
-1690 FTDLESGTKTPEF
+1690 YSDLEAGTDTPKF
-1703 NGTPTRKGYKFLGWE
+1703 DGKPTRKGYTFTGWS
-1718 PVVADT
+1718 PKVTDT
-1724 VTENVTYTAP
+1724 VTKDVTYVAQWKSVKNGKDNIPKTGDSEI
-1734 VGRTLHRYL
+1734 VMVL
-1743 HRRREGQGVQGSG
+1743 GSVLLFSFCG
-1756 LQRS
+1756 AAAVSVYDRKRKHF

>member
-1 MVCAEFSV
+1 MQTVCASGMDHQMKGEYFKMKNHGLRRIFSLFLALFMV
-9 CFWHCSWSSHFCP
+9 FTLLP
-22 RLRWQRI
+22 TTALAED
-29 RRGLTKPSPRPSQ
+29 T
-42 WTGTRRRPIPP
+42 TGADETPPKTVVVDEGEKKTDPP

-77 DGVGGAVFDNEV
+77 DGANGAVFPNQV
-89 HSNLPS
+89 SNLPA

-100 AFSGSLAREGYTF
+100 AFSGTLARDGYTF

-122 TVTADV
+122 TVTANV
-128 TYAAKWEEGKTGPR
+128 TYVAQWEAGKTSAR
-142 RVTLPTIPGPDVD
+142 RVTLPTIPEPDIAP
-155 LAALDTGHKI
+155 AALNTGHKI

-188 KTKFVCQ
+188 KTQFVCQ

-209 IAISDIKAAASRA
+209 IAISDIKAAAGRA

-251 TACNKGST
+251 TACNKGTT

-293 STTDASIRYHSFT
+293 STTDAAIRYHSFT

-322 KAKDGAD
+322 KANDGSD
-329 TIYAGG
+329 TIYTGG
-335 ALCSVSQQG
+335 MTCAVSQYG

-359 AVWEEAVP
+359 AVWEEA
-367 SKPEW
+367 
-372 SDIRRE
+372 
-378 MQKVSVHVTCINP
+378 T
-391 DVNHTEKTYS
+391 
-401 YKESNDDTIGSVQDS
+401 
-416 AGSYTCTVT
+416 
-425 VHLGRYRLQYN
+425 
-436 QDFNREHE
+436 
-444 FASSLTADVVLQY
+444 
-457 NGTGWVIASALPLE
+457 
-471 LKLTCGSAPTP
+471 
-482 NPPGSDVLNSL
+482 
-493 KVLVKCDSK
+493 
-502 TYHFEKPYKMDDGDY
+502 
-517 RLEKVDD
+517 
-524 NTYTVI
+524 
-530 VLADKYVEKYNAV
+530 
-543 YPGHTL
+543 
-549 FDNNTKTIKLVY
+549 
-561 RYGAWT
+561 
-567 VVGSNGVTFNV
+567 
-578 SCEQKYTVTYT
+578 
-589 DGVDGEVIFADQVSY
+589 
-604 KKPGEKTPKFRG
+604 
-616 TPTRTGYKF
+616 
-625 IGWEPAVV
+625 
-633 GTVTA
+633 
-638 NATYTAQWVSISDL
+638 
-652 DPAPEL
+652 
-658 VSSLYMNFQ
+658 
-667 CTNENASHDH
+667 
-677 RSEMIAIGYGIGA
+677 
-690 GGVIVTDAAGNPV
+690 
-703 YNKDGNITAVITF
+703 
-716 YQDSGFLNEYNKRT
+716 
-730 GVAHRYA
+730 
-737 DYEPKTK
+737 
-744 SVDGVLIG
+744 
-752 EVFHMYKKDYP
+752 
-763 VVFDVVCGSLYTV
+763 
-776 TYKDGTNG
+776 
-784 TVFADDVHSNL
+784 
-795 NANAATPAFVGG
+795 
-807 TPTRPGYVFTGW
+807 
-819 NPAVAATVTGNAT
+819 
-832 YTAVWEKDANG
+832 
-843 NGKPDKDEEKYTVTY
+843 
-858 TDGVEN
+858 
-864 EEIFADETY
+864 
-873 SDLLSGTA
+873 
-881 TPAFNGTPTRKGYA
+881 
-895 FTGWNP
+895 
-901 AVAATVT
+901 
-908 GNATY
+908 
-913 AAVWEEAAPPKPD
+913 PPKPD
-926 KPTPPTDEIGGAT
+926 KPTAPGE
-939 VAVKCITGHG
+939 G
-949 DLSWKIDSSTFT
+949 DLSGLIGNIT
-961 VGEVTGD
+961 VNCTNGKAAHELKAKGYTLISGSHTTNEVAGDAENGYTYTVTINSQKYVEQFDADTGAAHD
-968 DTTGYTCTV
+968 PKDASATVTLKYTDNGWTVTSGTPVVFNVACVTEIVPPAKPGAEDLAKLEAPVEVACTTKPETHNAARFPLIEGTYNIGDVSGNETDGYTCDIIITADEYV
-977 TVQAEVYV
+977 TKY
-985 NAFNS
+985 NTDF
-990 DKKANGVK
+990 GK
-998 HTLADDAEKTFTMT
+998 HTLTGDNTKPLTLKYVEDQWAVDA
-1012 YVNGAWTGPTNPA
+1012 P
-1025 VTFEVKCEEELVPVH
+1025 VTFPVECEEELFPVH

-1054 DVALESQPKGHVI
+1054 DVPLEGQPKGHVI

-1086 WYDDGAWNNYKANP
+1086 WYDDGLFNIYKKDP

-1212 YTDGVDGEAF
+1212 YTDGVNGEAF

-1228 AKYEDATPAFEGTP
+1228 AKYEDATPAFVGTPARAGYKFLGWEPTVAETVTENATYVAQWEKLYTVTYTDGVGEKAFEDDVHSDLEKDTPTPAFSGGTP
-1242 TRKGFVFDGWNPEVA
+1242 TRKGFVFDGWTPEVA

-1306 TLGEYTASNVMGTAA
+1306 TLGEYTVSDVMGTAA

-1407 QNVKH
+1407 QNVNH
-1412 GGKDYKPTQGEYTV
+1412 WGKDYKPTQGEYTV

-1457 KTHALIVGEQAEKTV
+1457 KTHALIVGEQAEKAV
-1472 ELKWD
+1472 ELKWN

-1617 VFADV
+1617 VFEDV
-1622 VYNDIPYGTN
+1622 VYKDIPYGTS

-1645 YKFLGWEPVVADT
+1645 YKFVGWEPEVAET
-1658 VTENAT
+1658 VTKNVT
-1664 YVAQWEKLYTVTY
+1664 YTAKWEKLYTVTY
-1677 TDGAKGKAFEDQV
+1677 TDGVKGKAFKDQV
-1690 FTDLESGTKTPEF
+1690 YSDLEAGTATPKF
-1703 NGTPTRKGYKFLGWE
+1703 DGKPTRKGYTFTGWS
-1718 PVVADT
+1718 PKVTDT
-1724 VTENVTYTAP
+1724 VTKDVTYVAQWKSVKNGKDNIPKTGDSEI
-1734 VGRTLHRYL
+1734 VMVL
-1743 HRRREGQGVQGSG
+1743 GSVLLFSFCG
-1756 LQRS
+1756 AAAVSVYDRKRKHF

>member
-1 MVCAEFSV
+1 MDHQMKGEYFKMKNHGLRRIFSLFLALFMVFTLLPTTALAED
-9 CFWHCSWSSHFCP
+9 
-22 RLRWQRI
+22 
-29 RRGLTKPSPRPSQ
+29 T
-42 WTGTRRRPIPP
+42 TGADGTQPKTVAVDGDEKKTDPP

-59 NENPPAPEEPK
+59 DEDPPAPEDPK

-77 DGVGGAVFDNEV
+77 DGADGAVFPNQVYRDL
-89 HSNLPS
+89 SS
-95 GTATP
+95 GTPTP
-100 AFSGSLAREGYTF
+100 AFDGTLAREGYTF
-113 AGWNPAVAE
+113 AGWNPTVAG

-142 RVTLPTIPGPDVD
+142 RVTVPTIPGPDVD
-155 LAALDTGHKI
+155 PAALDTGHKI

-209 IAISDIKAAASRA
+209 IAISDIKAAAGRA

-251 TACNKGST
+251 TACNKGTT

-293 STTDASIRYHSFT
+293 STTDAAIRYHSFT

-322 KAKDGAD
+322 KAKDGSD
-329 TIYAGG
+329 TIYTGG
-335 ALCSVSQQG
+335 TLCSVSQQG

-359 AVWEEAVP
+359 AVWEEDAPAQPTPLDEAGVKALLGENAVQIICTNTQISHG
-367 SKPEW
+367 SKTFGLIDGTFTVHQSNNRCEVVINSFSPYVNEFNAAVSVPAGTHITDNSMAGQNRTKINLVW
-372 SDIRRE
+372 SDG
-378 MQKVSVHVTCINP
+378 KWTAADAPAKYHVLCSSQPAEPTAPGEGDLENI
-391 DVNHTEKTYS
+391 EKLVRIVCDRNIHDA
-401 YKESNDDTIGSVQDS
+401 KEYGVI
-416 AGSYTCTVT
+416 AGSCEFGDIDMTGDVPTCPVT
-425 VHLGRYRLQYN
+425 IQAAEYVK
-436 QDFNREHE
+436 
-444 FASSLTADVVLQY
+444 AY
-457 NGTGWVIASALPLE
+457 NGTIGVEHTITGDTERLLILAWDANNNVWRPMTDTPVTFTVICPPAKPGAEDLAKLEAPVEVVCTTKPETHTAAPFSLIEGTYDIGDVSGNETDGYTCDITVTAGNYVALYNTDFG
-471 LKLTCGSAPTP
+471 KHTLTGD
-482 NPPGSDVLNSL
+482 N
-493 KVLVKCDSK
+493 SK
-502 TYHFEKPYKMDDGDY
+502 T
-517 RLEKVDD
+517 L
-524 NTYTVI
+524 T
-530 VLADKYVEKYNAV
+530 LKYVE
-543 YPGHTL
+543 G
-549 FDNNTKTIKLVY
+549 
-561 RYGAWT
+561 RW
-567 VVGSNGVTFNV
+567 VVNDPVTF
-578 SCEQKYTVTYT
+578 
-589 DGVDGEVIFADQVSY
+589 
-604 KKPGEKTPKFRG
+604 
-616 TPTRTGYKF
+616 
-625 IGWEPAVV
+625 
-633 GTVTA
+633 
-638 NATYTAQWVSISDL
+638 
-652 DPAPEL
+652 
-658 VSSLYMNFQ
+658 
-667 CTNENASHDH
+667 
-677 RSEMIAIGYGIGA
+677 
-690 GGVIVTDAAGNPV
+690 PV
-703 YNKDGNITAVITF
+703 
-716 YQDSGFLNEYNKRT
+716 E
-730 GVAHRYA
+730 
-737 DYEPKTK
+737 
-744 SVDGVLIG
+744 
-752 EVFHMYKKDYP
+752 
-763 VVFDVVCGSLYTV
+763 
-776 TYKDGTNG
+776 
-784 TVFADDVHSNL
+784 
-795 NANAATPAFVGG
+795 
-807 TPTRPGYVFTGW
+807 
-819 NPAVAATVTGNAT
+819 
-832 YTAVWEKDANG
+832 
-843 NGKPDKDEEKYTVTY
+843 
-858 TDGVEN
+858 
-864 EEIFADETY
+864 
-873 SDLLSGTA
+873 
-881 TPAFNGTPTRKGYA
+881 
-895 FTGWNP
+895 
-901 AVAATVT
+901 
-908 GNATY
+908 
-913 AAVWEEAAPPKPD
+913 
-926 KPTPPTDEIGGAT
+926 
-939 VAVKCITGHG
+939 
-949 DLSWKIDSSTFT
+949 
-961 VGEVTGD
+961 
-968 DTTGYTCTV
+968 
-977 TVQAEVYV
+977 
-985 NAFNS
+985 
-990 DKKANGVK
+990 
-998 HTLADDAEKTFTMT
+998 
-1012 YVNGAWTGPTNPA
+1012 
-1025 VTFEVKCEEELVPVH
+1025 CEEELFPVH

-1054 DVALESQPKGHVI
+1054 DIPLESQPKGHVI

-1073 IADYYTGNYEFYG
+1073 IADYYTGNYKFYG

-1212 YTDGVDGEAF
+1212 YTDGVNGEAF

-1228 AKYEDATPAFEGTP
+1228 AKYEDATPAFEGTPARAGYKFLGWEPTVAETVTENATYVAQWEKLYTVTYTDGVDGKAFKDDVHSDLEKDTPTPAFSGDTP

-1294 QNVKHG
+1294 QNVNHG
-1300 AKAYKV
+1300 EKKYKP
-1306 TLGEYTASNVMGTAA
+1306 TLGEYTVSNVMGTAA

-1342 MSDAV
+1342 MGDAV

-1378 FHTLCPPEQPSKK
+1378 FHTL
-1391 DIEGAIGRGV
+1391 
-1401 KIVCDN
+1401 
-1407 QNVKH
+1407 
-1412 GGKDYKPTQGEYTV
+1412 
-1426 SDVTGTASEGY
+1426 
-1437 TCTIT
+1437 
-1442 VKAAKIIEKYSSDMG
+1442 
-1457 KTHALIVGEQAEKTV
+1457 
-1472 ELKWD
+1472 
-1477 GEKWVAKTELPI
+1477 
-1489 TFHVECPP
+1489 CPP

-1622 VYNDIPYGTN
+1622 VYKDIPYGTS
-1632 TPAFGTKDPTRKG
+1632 TPAFGTKDPTREG
-1645 YKFLGWEPVVADT
+1645 YKFVGWEPEVA
-1658 VTENAT
+1658 E
-1664 YVAQWEKLYTVTY
+1664 
-1677 TDGAKGKAFEDQV
+1677 
-1690 FTDLESGTKTPEF
+1690 
-1703 NGTPTRKGYKFLGWE
+1703 
-1718 PVVADT
+1718 T
-1724 VTENVTYTAP
+1724 VTENVTYTAKWEELYT
-1734 VGRTLHRYL
+1734 VTYTD
-1743 HRRREGQGVQGSG
+1743 GVKGKAFKDQVYSDLEAGTATPKFDGKPTRKGYTFTGWSPKVTDTVTKDVTYVAQWKSVKNGKDNIPKTGDSEIVMVLGSVLLFSFCG
-1756 LQRS
+1756 AAAVSVYDRKRKHF

>member
-1 MVCAEFSV
+1 MKNHGLRRIFSLFLALFMVFTLLPTTALAED
-9 CFWHCSWSSHFCP
+9 
-22 RLRWQRI
+22 
-29 RRGLTKPSPRPSQ
+29 T
-42 WTGTRRRPIPP
+42 TGADETQPKTVVVDEGEKKTDPP

-113 AGWNPAVAE
+113 VGWNPAVAE

-293 STTDASIRYHSFT
+293 STTDAAIRYHSFT

-322 KAKDGAD
+322 KAKDGSD
-329 TIYAGG
+329 TIYTGG
-335 ALCSVSQQG
+335 TLCSVSQYG

-359 AVWEEAVP
+359 AVWEEA
-367 SKPEW
+367 
-372 SDIRRE
+372 
-378 MQKVSVHVTCINP
+378 T
-391 DVNHTEKTYS
+391 
-401 YKESNDDTIGSVQDS
+401 
-416 AGSYTCTVT
+416 
-425 VHLGRYRLQYN
+425 
-436 QDFNREHE
+436 
-444 FASSLTADVVLQY
+444 
-457 NGTGWVIASALPLE
+457 
-471 LKLTCGSAPTP
+471 
-482 NPPGSDVLNSL
+482 
-493 KVLVKCDSK
+493 
-502 TYHFEKPYKMDDGDY
+502 
-517 RLEKVDD
+517 
-524 NTYTVI
+524 
-530 VLADKYVEKYNAV
+530 
-543 YPGHTL
+543 
-549 FDNNTKTIKLVY
+549 
-561 RYGAWT
+561 
-567 VVGSNGVTFNV
+567 
-578 SCEQKYTVTYT
+578 
-589 DGVDGEVIFADQVSY
+589 
-604 KKPGEKTPKFRG
+604 
-616 TPTRTGYKF
+616 
-625 IGWEPAVV
+625 
-633 GTVTA
+633 
-638 NATYTAQWVSISDL
+638 
-652 DPAPEL
+652 
-658 VSSLYMNFQ
+658 
-667 CTNENASHDH
+667 
-677 RSEMIAIGYGIGA
+677 
-690 GGVIVTDAAGNPV
+690 
-703 YNKDGNITAVITF
+703 
-716 YQDSGFLNEYNKRT
+716 
-730 GVAHRYA
+730 
-737 DYEPKTK
+737 
-744 SVDGVLIG
+744 
-752 EVFHMYKKDYP
+752 
-763 VVFDVVCGSLYTV
+763 
-776 TYKDGTNG
+776 
-784 TVFADDVHSNL
+784 
-795 NANAATPAFVGG
+795 
-807 TPTRPGYVFTGW
+807 
-819 NPAVAATVTGNAT
+819 
-832 YTAVWEKDANG
+832 
-843 NGKPDKDEEKYTVTY
+843 
-858 TDGVEN
+858 
-864 EEIFADETY
+864 
-873 SDLLSGTA
+873 
-881 TPAFNGTPTRKGYA
+881 
-895 FTGWNP
+895 
-901 AVAATVT
+901 
-908 GNATY
+908 
-913 AAVWEEAAPPKPD
+913 PPKPD
-926 KPTPPTDEIGGAT
+926 KPTAPGE
-939 VAVKCITGHG
+939 G
-949 DLSWKIDSSTFT
+949 DLSGLIGNIT
-961 VGEVTGD
+961 VNCTNGKAAHELKAKGYTLISGSYTTNEVAGDAENGYTYTVTINSQKYVEQFDADTGATHD
-968 DTTGYTCTV
+968 PKDASATVTLKYTDNGWTVTSGTPVVFNVACVTEIVPPAKPGAEDLAKLEAPVEVACTTKPETHNAVHFSLRGGTYTIGDVAGNETDGYTCDITV
-977 TVQAEVYV
+977 TADKYV
-985 NAFNS
+985 ARYNM
-990 DKKANGVK
+990 DYGK
-998 HTLADDAEKTFTMT
+998 HTLTGDNTKTLTLK
-1012 YVNGAWTGPTNPA
+1012 YVEGQWA
-1025 VTFEVKCEEELVPVH
+1025 VDTPITFPVECEEELFPVH
-1040 LVIYRNGDTSKAYK
+1040 LVIYRNGNTTTAYK

-1212 YTDGVDGEAF
+1212 YTDGVNGEAF

-1228 AKYEDATPAFEGTP
+1228 AKYEDATPAFEGTPARAGYKFLGWEPTVAETVTENATYVAQWEKLYTVTYTDGVDGKAFKDDVHSDLEKDTPTPAFSGGTP

-1294 QNVKHG
+1294 QNVNHG
-1300 AKAYKV
+1300 EKKYKP
-1306 TLGEYTASNVMGTAA
+1306 TLGEYTVSNVMGTAA

-1342 MSDAV
+1342 MGDAV

-1407 QNVKH
+1407 QNVNH
-1412 GGKDYKPTQGEYTV
+1412 WGKDYKPTQGEYTV

-1442 VKAAKIIEKYSSDMG
+1442 VKAAKIVEKYSSDMG
-1457 KTHALIVGEQAEKTV
+1457 KTHALIVGEQPEKTV

-1521 HNGKSYTLIEDTYNV
+1521 HNDKSYTLIEGTYNV

-1585 GEKWTAAETSVTF
+1585 GEKWTAAETRVTF

-1617 VFADV
+1617 VFEDV

-1677 TDGAKGKAFEDQV
+1677 TDGVKGKAFKDQV
-1690 FTDLESGTKTPEF
+1690 YSDLESGTDTPKF
-1703 NGTPTRKGYKFLGWE
+1703 DGKPTRKGYTFTGWS
-1718 PVVADT
+1718 PKVTDT
-1724 VTENVTYTAP
+1724 VTKDVTYVAQWKSTKNGKDNVP
-1734 VGRTLHRYL
+1734 KTGDSEIVMVL
-1743 HRRREGQGVQGSG
+1743 GSVLLFSFCG
-1756 LQRS
+1756 AAAVSVYDRKRKHF

>member
-1 MVCAEFSV
+1 MQTVCASGMDRQMKGEYFKMKNHGLRRIFSLFLALFMV
-9 CFWHCSWSSHFCP
+9 FTLLP
-22 RLRWQRI
+22 TTALAED
-29 RRGLTKPSPRPSQ
+29 T
-42 WTGTRRRPIPP
+42 TGADGTQPKTVVVDEGEKKTDPP

-77 DGVGGAVFDNEV
+77 DGADGAVFPNQVYRDL
-89 HSNLPS
+89 SS
-95 GTATP
+95 GTPTP
-100 AFSGSLAREGYTF
+100 AFDGTLAREGYTF

-122 TVTADV
+122 TVTANV
-128 TYAAKWEEGKTGPR
+128 TYVAQWEAGKTNAR
-142 RVTLPTIPGPDVD
+142 RVTVPPIPDPGVAP
-155 LAALDTGHKI
+155 AALNTGHKI

-209 IAISDIKAAASRA
+209 IAISDIKAAAGRA

-251 TACNKGST
+251 TACNKGTT

-293 STTDASIRYHSFT
+293 STTDAAIRYHSFT

-322 KAKDGAD
+322 KAKDGSD
-329 TIYAGG
+329 TIYTGG
-335 ALCSVSQQG
+335 MTCAVSQYG

-359 AVWEEAVP
+359 AVWEEA
-367 SKPEW
+367 
-372 SDIRRE
+372 
-378 MQKVSVHVTCINP
+378 T
-391 DVNHTEKTYS
+391 
-401 YKESNDDTIGSVQDS
+401 
-416 AGSYTCTVT
+416 
-425 VHLGRYRLQYN
+425 
-436 QDFNREHE
+436 
-444 FASSLTADVVLQY
+444 
-457 NGTGWVIASALPLE
+457 
-471 LKLTCGSAPTP
+471 
-482 NPPGSDVLNSL
+482 
-493 KVLVKCDSK
+493 
-502 TYHFEKPYKMDDGDY
+502 
-517 RLEKVDD
+517 
-524 NTYTVI
+524 
-530 VLADKYVEKYNAV
+530 
-543 YPGHTL
+543 
-549 FDNNTKTIKLVY
+549 
-561 RYGAWT
+561 
-567 VVGSNGVTFNV
+567 
-578 SCEQKYTVTYT
+578 
-589 DGVDGEVIFADQVSY
+589 
-604 KKPGEKTPKFRG
+604 
-616 TPTRTGYKF
+616 
-625 IGWEPAVV
+625 
-633 GTVTA
+633 
-638 NATYTAQWVSISDL
+638 
-652 DPAPEL
+652 
-658 VSSLYMNFQ
+658 
-667 CTNENASHDH
+667 
-677 RSEMIAIGYGIGA
+677 
-690 GGVIVTDAAGNPV
+690 
-703 YNKDGNITAVITF
+703 
-716 YQDSGFLNEYNKRT
+716 
-730 GVAHRYA
+730 
-737 DYEPKTK
+737 
-744 SVDGVLIG
+744 
-752 EVFHMYKKDYP
+752 
-763 VVFDVVCGSLYTV
+763 
-776 TYKDGTNG
+776 
-784 TVFADDVHSNL
+784 
-795 NANAATPAFVGG
+795 
-807 TPTRPGYVFTGW
+807 
-819 NPAVAATVTGNAT
+819 
-832 YTAVWEKDANG
+832 
-843 NGKPDKDEEKYTVTY
+843 
-858 TDGVEN
+858 
-864 EEIFADETY
+864 
-873 SDLLSGTA
+873 
-881 TPAFNGTPTRKGYA
+881 
-895 FTGWNP
+895 
-901 AVAATVT
+901 
-908 GNATY
+908 
-913 AAVWEEAAPPKPD
+913 PPKPD
-926 KPTPPTDEIGGAT
+926 KPTAPGE
-939 VAVKCITGHG
+939 G
-949 DLSWKIDSSTFT
+949 DLSGLIGQITVNCTNEAATHVFNSKSYALIADSYNTSEVEGDAENGYTYSVTINSQKYVEQFDTDTGAAHDPKGVNAT
-961 VGEVTGD
+961 VTLKYTDNGWTVTNGAPVVFNVACVTEIVPPTKPGAEDLAKLEAPVEVACTTKPETHTAASFALIEGTYNIGD
-968 DTTGYTCTV
+968 VSGNETDGYTCDIIITADEYV
-977 TVQAEVYV
+977 TKY
-985 NAFNS
+985 NTDF
-990 DKKANGVK
+990 GK
-998 HTLADDAEKTFTMT
+998 HTLTGDNTKPLTLK
-1012 YVNGAWTGPTNPA
+1012 YVEGRWVVNDP
-1025 VTFEVKCEEELVPVH
+1025 VTFPVECEEELFPVH

-1086 WYDDGAWNNYKANP
+1086 WYDDGLFNIYKSDP

-1146 TEGRLYSTTALFGST
+1146 TEGRLYSTTAPFGST

-1212 YTDGVDGEAF
+1212 YTDGVNGEAF

-1257 ETVTEDVTYTAQ
+1257 ETVTDNATYTAQ

-1294 QNVKHG
+1294 QNVNHG
-1300 AKAYKV
+1300 EKKYKP
-1306 TLGEYTASNVMGTAA
+1306 TLGEYTVSNVMGTAA

-1407 QNVKH
+1407 QNVNH
-1412 GGKDYKPTQGEYTV
+1412 WGKDYKPTQGEYTV

-1457 KTHALIVGEQAEKTV
+1457 KTHALIVGEQAEKAV
-1472 ELKWD
+1472 ELKWN

-1489 TFHVECPP
+1489 TFHVEFPP

-1622 VYNDIPYGTN
+1622 VYKDIPYGTG
-1632 TPAFGTKDPTRKG
+1632 TPAFGTKDPTREG
-1645 YKFLGWEPVVADT
+1645 YKFVGWEPEVAET
-1658 VTENAT
+1658 VTKNVT
-1664 YVAQWEKLYTVTY
+1664 YTAKWEKLYTVTY
-1677 TDGAKGKAFEDQV
+1677 TDGVKGKAFKDQV
-1690 FTDLESGTKTPEF
+1690 YKDLESGTDTPKF
-1703 NGTPTRKGYKFLGWE
+1703 DGKPTRKGYTFTGWS
-1718 PVVADT
+1718 PKVTDT
-1724 VTENVTYTAP
+1724 VTKDVTYVAQWKSVKNGKDNIPKTGDSEI
-1734 VGRTLHRYL
+1734 VMVL
-1743 HRRREGQGVQGSG
+1743 GSVLLFSFCG
-1756 LQRS
+1756 AAAVSVYDRKRKHF

>member
-1 MVCAEFSV
+1 MNE
-9 CFWHCSWSSHFCP
+9 
-22 RLRWQRI
+22 
-29 RRGLTKPSPRPSQ
+29 GEKKTD
-42 WTGTRRRPIPP
+42 PP
-53 AQEQPK
+53 AQEQPN

-77 DGVGGAVFDNEV
+77 DGADGAVFPNQVYRDL
-89 HSNLPS
+89 SS
-95 GTATP
+95 GTPTP
-100 AFSGSLAREGYTF
+100 AFDGTLAREGYTF

-122 TVTADV
+122 TVTANV
-128 TYAAKWEEGKTGPR
+128 TYVAQWEAGKTGPR
-142 RVTLPTIPGPDVD
+142 RVTVPPIPDPGVAP
-155 LAALDTGHKI
+155 AALNTGHKI

-293 STTDASIRYHSFT
+293 STTDAAIRYHSFT

-322 KAKDGAD
+322 KANDGSD
-329 TIYAGG
+329 TIYTGG
-335 ALCSVSQQG
+335 MTCAVSQYG

-359 AVWEEAVP
+359 AVWEEA
-367 SKPEW
+367 
-372 SDIRRE
+372 
-378 MQKVSVHVTCINP
+378 T
-391 DVNHTEKTYS
+391 
-401 YKESNDDTIGSVQDS
+401 
-416 AGSYTCTVT
+416 
-425 VHLGRYRLQYN
+425 
-436 QDFNREHE
+436 
-444 FASSLTADVVLQY
+444 
-457 NGTGWVIASALPLE
+457 
-471 LKLTCGSAPTP
+471 
-482 NPPGSDVLNSL
+482 
-493 KVLVKCDSK
+493 
-502 TYHFEKPYKMDDGDY
+502 
-517 RLEKVDD
+517 
-524 NTYTVI
+524 
-530 VLADKYVEKYNAV
+530 
-543 YPGHTL
+543 
-549 FDNNTKTIKLVY
+549 
-561 RYGAWT
+561 
-567 VVGSNGVTFNV
+567 
-578 SCEQKYTVTYT
+578 
-589 DGVDGEVIFADQVSY
+589 
-604 KKPGEKTPKFRG
+604 
-616 TPTRTGYKF
+616 
-625 IGWEPAVV
+625 
-633 GTVTA
+633 
-638 NATYTAQWVSISDL
+638 
-652 DPAPEL
+652 
-658 VSSLYMNFQ
+658 
-667 CTNENASHDH
+667 
-677 RSEMIAIGYGIGA
+677 
-690 GGVIVTDAAGNPV
+690 
-703 YNKDGNITAVITF
+703 
-716 YQDSGFLNEYNKRT
+716 
-730 GVAHRYA
+730 
-737 DYEPKTK
+737 
-744 SVDGVLIG
+744 
-752 EVFHMYKKDYP
+752 
-763 VVFDVVCGSLYTV
+763 
-776 TYKDGTNG
+776 
-784 TVFADDVHSNL
+784 
-795 NANAATPAFVGG
+795 
-807 TPTRPGYVFTGW
+807 
-819 NPAVAATVTGNAT
+819 
-832 YTAVWEKDANG
+832 
-843 NGKPDKDEEKYTVTY
+843 
-858 TDGVEN
+858 
-864 EEIFADETY
+864 
-873 SDLLSGTA
+873 
-881 TPAFNGTPTRKGYA
+881 
-895 FTGWNP
+895 
-901 AVAATVT
+901 
-908 GNATY
+908 
-913 AAVWEEAAPPKPD
+913 PPKPD
-926 KPTPPTDEIGGAT
+926 KPTAPGE
-939 VAVKCITGHG
+939 G
-949 DLSWKIDSSTFT
+949 DLSGLIGNIT
-961 VGEVTGD
+961 VNCTNGKAAHELKAKGYTLISGSYTTNEVAGDAENGYTYTVTINSQKYVEQFDADTGATHD
-968 DTTGYTCTV
+968 PKDASATVTLKYTDNGWTVTSGTPVVFNVACVTEIVPPAKPGAEDLAKLEAPVEVACTTKPETHNAARFPLIEGTYNIGDVSGNETDGYTCDIIITADEYV
-977 TVQAEVYV
+977 TKY
-985 NAFNS
+985 NTDF
-990 DKKANGVK
+990 GK
-998 HTLADDAEKTFTMT
+998 HTLTGDNTKPLTLK
-1012 YVNGAWTGPTNPA
+1012 YVEGRWVVNDP
-1025 VTFEVKCEEELVPVH
+1025 VTFPVECEEELFPVH

-1086 WYDDGAWNNYKANP
+1086 WYDDGLFNIYKSDP

-1119 CMVYDKY
+1119 CMVYDKF

-1133 EEALRDFQNDHSK
+1133 EEAWRDYQNDHSK

-1212 YTDGVDGEAF
+1212 YTDGVNGEAF

-1228 AKYEDATPAFEGTP
+1228 AKYEDATPAFEGTPARAGYKFLGWEPTVAETVTENATYVAQWEKLYTVTYTDGVGEKAFKDDVHSDLEKDTPTPAFSGGTP

-1306 TLGEYTASNVMGTAA
+1306 TLGEYTVSNVMGTAA

-1326 TVTVRAA
+1326 TITVRAA

-1407 QNVKH
+1407 QNVNH
-1412 GGKDYKPTQGEYTV
+1412 WGKDYKPTQGEYTV

-1521 HNGKSYTLIEDTYNV
+1521 HNGKSYTLIEGTYNV

-1617 VFADV
+1617 VFEDV
-1622 VYNDIPYGTN
+1622 VYKDIPYGTS
-1632 TPAFGTKDPTRKG
+1632 TPAFGTKDPTREG
-1645 YKFLGWEPVVADT
+1645 YKFVGWEPEVAET
-1658 VTENAT
+1658 VTKNVT
-1664 YVAQWEKLYTVTY
+1664 YTAKWEKLYTVTY
-1677 TDGAKGKAFEDQV
+1677 TDGVKGKAFKDQV
-1690 FTDLESGTKTPEF
+1690 YKDLESGTDTPKF
-1703 NGTPTRKGYKFLGWE
+1703 DGKPTRKGYTFTGWS
-1718 PVVADT
+1718 PKVTDT
-1724 VTENVTYTAP
+1724 VTKDVTYVAQWKSVKNGKDNIPKTGDSEI
-1734 VGRTLHRYL
+1734 VMVL
-1743 HRRREGQGVQGSG
+1743 GSVLLFSFCG
-1756 LQRS
+1756 AAAVSVYDRKRKHF

>member
-1 MVCAEFSV
+1 M
-9 CFWHCSWSSHFCP
+9 
-22 RLRWQRI
+22 
-29 RRGLTKPSPRPSQ
+29 
-42 WTGTRRRPIPP
+42 
-53 AQEQPK
+53 
-59 NENPPAPEEPK
+59 
-70 TFTVTYT
+70 
-77 DGVGGAVFDNEV
+77 
-89 HSNLPS
+89 
-95 GTATP
+95 
-100 AFSGSLAREGYTF
+100 
-113 AGWNPAVAE
+113 
-122 TVTADV
+122 TADV
-128 TYAAKWEEGKTGPR
+128 TYAAQWEAGKTNPR
-142 RVTLPTIPGPDVD
+142 RVTVPTIPGPDVD
-155 LAALDTGHKI
+155 PAALDTGHKI

-293 STTDASIRYHSFT
+293 STTDAAIRYHSFT

-322 KAKDGAD
+322 KANDGSD
-329 TIYAGG
+329 TIYTGG
-335 ALCSVSQQG
+335 MTCAVSQYG

-359 AVWEEAVP
+359 AVWEEAAP
-367 SKPEW
+367 PTPDKPTAPGEGDL
-372 SDIRRE
+372 SGLIGNI
-378 MQKVSVHVTCINP
+378 T
-391 DVNHTEKTYS
+391 VNCTNEAATHELKTKGYTLIS
-401 YKESNDDTIGSVQDS
+401 
-416 AGSYTCTVT
+416 GSYTTSEVA
-425 VHLGRYRLQYN
+425 G
-436 QDFNREHE
+436 DAE
-444 FASSLTADVVLQY
+444 
-457 NGTGWVIASALPLE
+457 NG
-471 LKLTCGSAPTP
+471 
-482 NPPGSDVLNSL
+482 
-493 KVLVKCDSK
+493 
-502 TYHFEKPYKMDDGDY
+502 Y
-517 RLEKVDD
+517 
-524 NTYTVI
+524 TYTVTI
-530 VLADKYVEKYNAV
+530 NSQKYVEQFDTDTGAAHDPKGVNATVTLKY
-543 YPGHTL
+543 T
-549 FDNNTKTIKLVY
+549 DN
-561 RYGAWT
+561 GWT
-567 VVGSNGVTFNV
+567 VES
-578 SCEQKYTVTYT
+578 
-589 DGVDGEVIFADQVSY
+589 
-604 KKPGEKTPKFRG
+604 
-616 TPTRTGYKF
+616 
-625 IGWEPAVV
+625 
-633 GTVTA
+633 
-638 NATYTAQWVSISDL
+638 
-652 DPAPEL
+652 
-658 VSSLYMNFQ
+658 
-667 CTNENASHDH
+667 
-677 RSEMIAIGYGIGA
+677 GA
-690 GGVIVTDAAGNPV
+690 
-703 YNKDGNITAVITF
+703 
-716 YQDSGFLNEYNKRT
+716 
-730 GVAHRYA
+730 
-737 DYEPKTK
+737 
-744 SVDGVLIG
+744 
-752 EVFHMYKKDYP
+752 P
-763 VVFDVVCGSLYTV
+763 VVFDVACV
-776 TYKDGTNG
+776 TEIVPPARPGAEDL
-784 TVFADDVHSNL
+784 SNL
-795 NANAATPAFVGG
+795 KAPVDVTCTTKPETHAAVHFSLRGG
-807 TPTRPGYVFTGW
+807 TYTIGD
-819 NPAVAATVTGNAT
+819 VAGN
-832 YTAVWEKDANG
+832 E
-843 NGKPDKDEEKYTVTY
+843 
-858 TDGVEN
+858 TD
-864 EEIFADETY
+864 
-873 SDLLSGTA
+873 
-881 TPAFNGTPTRKGYA
+881 
-895 FTGWNP
+895 
-901 AVAATVT
+901 
-908 GNATY
+908 
-913 AAVWEEAAPPKPD
+913 
-926 KPTPPTDEIGGAT
+926 
-939 VAVKCITGHG
+939 
-949 DLSWKIDSSTFT
+949 
-961 VGEVTGD
+961 
-968 DTTGYTCTV
+968 GYTCDITV
-977 TVQAEVYV
+977 TADKYV
-985 NAFNS
+985 ARYNM
-990 DKKANGVK
+990 DYGK
-998 HTLADDAEKTFTMT
+998 HTLTGDNTKTLTLK
-1012 YVNGAWTGPTNPA
+1012 YVEGQWA
-1025 VTFEVKCEEELVPVH
+1025 VDTPITFPVECEEELFPVH

-1054 DVALESQPKGHVI
+1054 DIALESQPKGHVI

-1212 YTDGVDGEAF
+1212 YTDGVNGEAF

-1242 TRKGFVFDGWNPEVA
+1242 TRAGYKFLGWEPTVAETVTENATYVAQWEKLYTVTYTDGVGGKAFKDDVHSDLEKDTPTPAFSGDTPTRKGFVFDGWNPEVA
-1257 ETVTEDVTYTAQ
+1257 ETVTDNATYTAQ

-1294 QNVKHG
+1294 QNVNHG
-1300 AKAYKV
+1300 EKKYKP
-1306 TLGEYTASNVMGTAA
+1306 TLGEYTVSNVMGTAA

-1342 MSDAV
+1342 MGDAV

-1407 QNVKH
+1407 QNVNH
-1412 GGKDYKPTQGEYTV
+1412 WGKDYKPTQGEYTV

-1457 KTHALIVGEQAEKTV
+1457 KTHALIVGEQAEKAV
-1472 ELKWD
+1472 ELKWN

-1521 HNGKSYTLIEDTYNV
+1521 HNGKSYTLIEGTYEV

-1703 NGTPTRKGYKFLGWE
+1703 NGTPTRKGYKFAGWE
-1718 PVVADT
+1718 PVVSET
-1724 VTENVTYTAP
+1724 VTENVTYTAQWEELYT
-1734 VGRTLHRYL
+1734 VTYTD
-1743 HRRREGQGVQGSG
+1743 GVKGKAFKDQVYSDLESGTATPKFDGKPKRSGYTFTGWSPKVTDTVTKDVTYVAQWKSTKNGKDNVPKTGDSEIVMVLGSVLLFSFCG
-1756 LQRS
+1756 AAAVSVYDRKRKHF

>member
-1 MVCAEFSV
+1 MMKNHGLRRIFSLFLALFMVFTLLPTTALAED
-9 CFWHCSWSSHFCP
+9 
-22 RLRWQRI
+22 
-29 RRGLTKPSPRPSQ
+29 T
-42 WTGTRRRPIPP
+42 TGADET
-53 AQEQPK
+53 QPK
-59 NENPPAPEEPK
+59 TVVVDEGEKKTDPPAPEEPK

-100 AFSGSLAREGYTF
+100 AFSGTPAREGYTF

-128 TYAAKWEEGKTGPR
+128 TYAAKWEAGKTSAR
-142 RVTLPTIPGPDVD
+142 RVTLPTIPEPDIAP
-155 LAALDTGHKI
+155 AALNTGHKI

-188 KTKFVCQ
+188 KTQFVCQ

-209 IAISDIKAAASRA
+209 IAISDIKAAAGRA

-251 TACNKGST
+251 TACNKGTT

-322 KAKDGAD
+322 KANDGSD
-329 TIYAGG
+329 TIYTGG
-335 ALCSVSQQG
+335 MTCAVSQYG

-359 AVWEEAVP
+359 AVWEEDAPAQPTAPDNDAVKALLGENAVQIICTNAQIGHG
-367 SKPEW
+367 SKTFGLIDGTFTVYHSNNRCEVVINSFSPYVNEFNAAVSVPAGTHITDNSMAGQNRTKINLVW
-372 SDIRRE
+372 SDG
-378 MQKVSVHVTCINP
+378 KWTAADAPAKYHVQCSLQPANP
-391 DVNHTEKTYS
+391 TVPGEGDLENIEKLVRIVCDRNIHEV
-401 YKESNDDTIGSVQDS
+401 KEYGVI
-416 AGSYTCTVT
+416 AGSCEFGDIDMTGDVPTCPVT
-425 VHLGRYRLQYN
+425 IQAAEYVK
-436 QDFNREHE
+436 
-444 FASSLTADVVLQY
+444 AY
-457 NGTGWVIASALPLE
+457 NGTIDVEHTITGDTERLLILAWDANNNVWRPMTDTPVTFTVICPPAKPGAEDLAKLE
-471 LKLTCGSAPTP
+471 APVEVVCTTKPETHAAAQFSLRNGTYTIGDVAGNETDGYTCDIIITADEYVTKYNTDFGKHTLTG
-482 NPPGSDVLNSL
+482 
-493 KVLVKCDSK
+493 
-502 TYHFEKPYKMDDGDY
+502 
-517 RLEKVDD
+517 D
-524 NTYTVI
+524 NTKPLT
-530 VLADKYVEKYNAV
+530 LKYVEGRWGVND
-543 YPGHTL
+543 P
-549 FDNNTKTIKLVY
+549 
-561 RYGAWT
+561 
-567 VVGSNGVTFNV
+567 VTF
-578 SCEQKYTVTYT
+578 
-589 DGVDGEVIFADQVSY
+589 
-604 KKPGEKTPKFRG
+604 
-616 TPTRTGYKF
+616 
-625 IGWEPAVV
+625 
-633 GTVTA
+633 
-638 NATYTAQWVSISDL
+638 
-652 DPAPEL
+652 
-658 VSSLYMNFQ
+658 
-667 CTNENASHDH
+667 
-677 RSEMIAIGYGIGA
+677 
-690 GGVIVTDAAGNPV
+690 PV
-703 YNKDGNITAVITF
+703 
-716 YQDSGFLNEYNKRT
+716 E
-730 GVAHRYA
+730 
-737 DYEPKTK
+737 
-744 SVDGVLIG
+744 
-752 EVFHMYKKDYP
+752 
-763 VVFDVVCGSLYTV
+763 
-776 TYKDGTNG
+776 
-784 TVFADDVHSNL
+784 
-795 NANAATPAFVGG
+795 
-807 TPTRPGYVFTGW
+807 
-819 NPAVAATVTGNAT
+819 
-832 YTAVWEKDANG
+832 
-843 NGKPDKDEEKYTVTY
+843 
-858 TDGVEN
+858 
-864 EEIFADETY
+864 
-873 SDLLSGTA
+873 
-881 TPAFNGTPTRKGYA
+881 
-895 FTGWNP
+895 
-901 AVAATVT
+901 
-908 GNATY
+908 
-913 AAVWEEAAPPKPD
+913 
-926 KPTPPTDEIGGAT
+926 
-939 VAVKCITGHG
+939 
-949 DLSWKIDSSTFT
+949 
-961 VGEVTGD
+961 
-968 DTTGYTCTV
+968 
-977 TVQAEVYV
+977 
-985 NAFNS
+985 
-990 DKKANGVK
+990 
-998 HTLADDAEKTFTMT
+998 
-1012 YVNGAWTGPTNPA
+1012 
-1025 VTFEVKCEEELVPVH
+1025 CEEELFPVH

-1086 WYDDGAWNNYKANP
+1086 WYDDGLFNIYKSDP

-1212 YTDGVDGEAF
+1212 YTDGVNGEAF

-1242 TRKGFVFDGWNPEVA
+1242 ARKGFVFDGWTPEVA
-1257 ETVTEDVTYTAQ
+1257 ETVTDNATYTAQ

-1300 AKAYKV
+1300 AKACKV
-1306 TLGEYTASNVMGTAA
+1306 TLGEYTVSDVMGTAA

-1407 QNVKH
+1407 QNVNH
-1412 GGKDYKPTQGEYTV
+1412 WGKDYKPTQGEYTV

-1510 NAKVDCTTTTA
+1510 KAKVDCTTTTA

-1622 VYNDIPYGTN
+1622 VYKDIPYGTR
-1632 TPAFGTKDPTRKG
+1632 TPAFGTKDPTREG
-1645 YKFLGWEPVVADT
+1645 YKFVGWEPEVAET
-1658 VTENAT
+1658 VTKNVT
-1664 YVAQWEKLYTVTY
+1664 YTAKWEKLYTVTY
-1677 TDGAKGKAFEDQV
+1677 TDGVKGKAFKDQV
-1690 FTDLESGTKTPEF
+1690 YSDLEAGTDTPKF
-1703 NGTPTRKGYKFLGWE
+1703 DGKPTRKGYTFTGWS
-1718 PVVADT
+1718 PKVTDT
-1724 VTENVTYTAP
+1724 VTKDVTYVAQWKSVKNGKDNIPKTGDSEI
-1734 VGRTLHRYL
+1734 VMVL
-1743 HRRREGQGVQGSG
+1743 GSVLLFSFCG
-1756 LQRS
+1756 AAAVSVYDRKRKHF

>member
-1 MVCAEFSV
+1 MKNHGLRRIFSLLLALFMVFTLLPTTALAED
-9 CFWHCSWSSHFCP
+9 
-22 RLRWQRI
+22 
-29 RRGLTKPSPRPSQ
+29 T
-42 WTGTRRRPIPP
+42 TGADETQPKTVVVDEGEKKTDPP

-77 DGVGGAVFDNEV
+77 DGADGAVFDNDV

-113 AGWNPAVAE
+113 VGWNPAVAE

-128 TYAAKWEEGKTGPR
+128 TYAAKWEEGKTNAR
-142 RVTLPTIPGPDVD
+142 RVPLPTIPKPDPAPAD
-155 LAALDTGHKI
+155 LNTGHKI

-209 IAISDIKAAASRA
+209 IAISDIKAAAGRA

-322 KAKDGAD
+322 KANDGFD
-329 TIYAGG
+329 TIYTGG
-335 ALCSVSQQG
+335 TLCSVSQYG

-359 AVWEEAVP
+359 AVWEEA
-367 SKPEW
+367 
-372 SDIRRE
+372 
-378 MQKVSVHVTCINP
+378 
-391 DVNHTEKTYS
+391 
-401 YKESNDDTIGSVQDS
+401 
-416 AGSYTCTVT
+416 
-425 VHLGRYRLQYN
+425 
-436 QDFNREHE
+436 
-444 FASSLTADVVLQY
+444 
-457 NGTGWVIASALPLE
+457 
-471 LKLTCGSAPTP
+471 
-482 NPPGSDVLNSL
+482 
-493 KVLVKCDSK
+493 
-502 TYHFEKPYKMDDGDY
+502 
-517 RLEKVDD
+517 
-524 NTYTVI
+524 
-530 VLADKYVEKYNAV
+530 
-543 YPGHTL
+543 
-549 FDNNTKTIKLVY
+549 
-561 RYGAWT
+561 
-567 VVGSNGVTFNV
+567 
-578 SCEQKYTVTYT
+578 
-589 DGVDGEVIFADQVSY
+589 
-604 KKPGEKTPKFRG
+604 
-616 TPTRTGYKF
+616 
-625 IGWEPAVV
+625 
-633 GTVTA
+633 
-638 NATYTAQWVSISDL
+638 
-652 DPAPEL
+652 
-658 VSSLYMNFQ
+658 
-667 CTNENASHDH
+667 
-677 RSEMIAIGYGIGA
+677 
-690 GGVIVTDAAGNPV
+690 
-703 YNKDGNITAVITF
+703 
-716 YQDSGFLNEYNKRT
+716 
-730 GVAHRYA
+730 
-737 DYEPKTK
+737 
-744 SVDGVLIG
+744 
-752 EVFHMYKKDYP
+752 
-763 VVFDVVCGSLYTV
+763 
-776 TYKDGTNG
+776 
-784 TVFADDVHSNL
+784 
-795 NANAATPAFVGG
+795 
-807 TPTRPGYVFTGW
+807 
-819 NPAVAATVTGNAT
+819 
-832 YTAVWEKDANG
+832 
-843 NGKPDKDEEKYTVTY
+843 
-858 TDGVEN
+858 
-864 EEIFADETY
+864 
-873 SDLLSGTA
+873 
-881 TPAFNGTPTRKGYA
+881 
-895 FTGWNP
+895 
-901 AVAATVT
+901 
-908 GNATY
+908 
-913 AAVWEEAAPPKPD
+913 APPKPD
-926 KPTPPTDEIGGAT
+926 KPTAPGE
-939 VAVKCITGHG
+939 G
-949 DLSWKIDSSTFT
+949 DLSGLIGNIT
-961 VGEVTGD
+961 VNCTNGKAAHELKAKGYTLISGSYTTNEVAGDAENGYTYTVTINSQKYVEQFDTDTGAAHD
-968 DTTGYTCTV
+968 PKGVNATVTLKYTDNGWTVESGAPVVFDVACVTEIVPPTKPGAEDLAKLEAPVEVACTTKPETHTAASFALIEGTYNIGDVSGNETDGYTCDIIITADEYV
-977 TVQAEVYV
+977 TKY
-985 NAFNS
+985 NTDF
-990 DKKANGVK
+990 GK
-998 HTLADDAEKTFTMT
+998 HTLTGDNTKPLTLK
-1012 YVNGAWTGPTNPA
+1012 YVEGRWVVNDP
-1025 VTFEVKCEEELVPVH
+1025 VTFPVECEEELFPVH

-1054 DVALESQPKGHVI
+1054 DIALESQPKGHVI

-1086 WYDDGAWNNYKANP
+1086 WYDDGLFNIYKSDP

-1146 TEGRLYSTTALFGST
+1146 TEGRLYSTTAPFGST

-1181 REGQNGDVTGQTV
+1181 REGQNSDVTGQTV

-1212 YTDGVDGEAF
+1212 YTDGVNGEAF

-1228 AKYEDATPAFEGTP
+1228 AKYEDTTPAFEGTPARAGYKFLGWEPTVAETVTENATYVAQWEKLYTVTYTDGVDGKAFKDDVHSDLEKDTKTPAFSGGTP

-1280 EGAIGRGV
+1280 ENAIGRGV

-1294 QNVKHG
+1294 QNVNHG
-1300 AKAYKV
+1300 EKKYKP
-1306 TLGEYTASNVMGTAA
+1306 TLGEYTVSDVMGTAA

-1342 MSDAV
+1342 MGDAV

-1407 QNVKH
+1407 QNVNH
-1412 GGKDYKPTQGEYTV
+1412 WGKDYKPTQGEYTV

-1472 ELKWD
+1472 ELKWN

-1521 HNGKSYTLIEDTYNV
+1521 HNGKSYTLIEGTYNV

-1585 GEKWTAAETSVTF
+1585 GEKWTAAETRVTF
-1598 NVKCELLTV
+1598 NAKCELLTV

-1617 VFADV
+1617 VFEDV
-1622 VYNDIPYGTN
+1622 VYKDIPYGTS
-1632 TPAFGTKDPTRKG
+1632 TPAFGTKDPTREG
-1645 YKFLGWEPVVADT
+1645 YKFVGWEPEVAET
-1658 VTENAT
+1658 VTKNVT
-1664 YVAQWEKLYTVTY
+1664 YTAKWEKLYTVTY
-1677 TDGAKGKAFEDQV
+1677 TDGVKGKAFKDQV

-1703 NGTPTRKGYKFLGWE
+1703 NGTPTRKGYKFAGWE
-1718 PVVADT
+1718 PEVSET
-1724 VTENVTYTAP
+1724 VTENVTYTAQWEELYT
-1734 VGRTLHRYL
+1734 VTYTD
-1743 HRRREGQGVQGSG
+1743 GVKGKAFKDQVYKDLETGTDTPKFDGKPKRSGYTFTGWSPKVTDTVTKDVTYVAQWKSVKNGKDNVPKTGDSEIVMVLGSVLLFSFCG
-1756 LQRS
+1756 AAAVSVYDRKRKHF